1 MAWTPPSDA
10 VEAQASSG
18 TADSMGWTPPSDA
31 VVVQPAAPTGWTPP
45 TDAVAAKPQ
54 PVDTLDAKLAA
65 QEAKR
70 AQFAPGEELKKGV
83 MKAATSDLPSLWEQA
98 GIMKDVGAALTVKQ
112 RMDLFD
118 KIDKGEI
125 TSNDQLRGLDLTTG
139 QARSY
144 LASPPEIREKLKGR
158 LTNELA
164 SRKDFVKASID
175 TIDAYKQ
182 QAKKYAPRVEKASD
196 IGSVADFTNFVA
208 SNVGSGAV
216 QLVPL
221 MLAAATTGGVGLG
234 AIGVGMGTSEAVG
247 NRLEFLQKELAQLPQ
262 DQRADA
268 VIDYL
273 KKTGGTSLAVG
284 VASGALDTVLGP
296 AATLVK
302 QLASKTLKDQTR
314 KEAVKAAIKET
325 PKAIAG
331 EAVTGGAQEA
341 TQIAGKVGV
350 GERDKF
356 ATKETLI
363 DVLNA
368 AAAEAAGSVAGAGVN
383 VGTAALRAKG
393 AQPKGTE
400 ERIDPTMEDIDLKP
414 KAPTTEA
421 RTADLVKKYRDMG
434 MMKDDAEMLA
444 RRTIAEQ
451 DAEAAQIAKTA
462 AEAAAYEQE
471 LKDRELADRESEA
484 AVVNVDVEAA
494 PTLESLTAD
503 LMDQGLPEDEA
514 RVLAQMRLDKE
525 KPIVTQPTQTPST
538 ILSRE
543 APPTLESLTTEFI
556 DQGLTEDEARVQAQ
570 LYLDRSKSAPTE
582 GRQDVARPDTKPSGV
597 STTVPTPATDELSAA
612 DRPEGT
618 ERDGMVPARQDAGV
632 SAAGEGKQ
640 PITVTSEDQARALTD
655 EQLDTLLAEH
665 TFARDDDNEYK
676 LLKAEQARRK
686 QPKPSATVS
695 SKRPIG
701 NESVLINSRVIEAD
715 DDIALEDES
724 RVGAIMVSNIDRVYD
739 GRAGRASAA
748 LKEMTDWADANNK
761 RLVLMPSGNIAGSKD
776 NLVAWYERNG
786 FVQDFDG
793 AMIRNPKPTKTEGTT
808 TDGTATTETVKTEEK
823 EQKAP
828 AAGVAPAKP
837 KRGRPVTLTPEEKA
851 ATEADKKEDRAARGR
866 HKRAVDKAEA
876 SLQKAITPLDE
887 GEFANEAELKEAQ
900 DDQTSERRN
909 AVKELLR
916 VSEESGL
923 KPEGKRA
930 RQILRDAKIPQ
941 TEIDDIKRGLE
952 RAKKALADKTNLLGP
967 MSSAKPR
974 RGAKVVPPDAA
985 FSKFT
990 TGQQAINYIIRKGNV
1005 FQKLLGMRM
1014 RSALKGVEFF
1024 VIEDGDA
1031 LPEQLQTKRNAD
1043 AWERSRALFI
1053 QNFKTGRRV
1062 VYVRGASFGNSQ
1074 GANIVTVL
1082 HELLHAATALKIEQ
1096 AAKFVKAGTNLNTPL
1111 VRAYMDLVNTMRNA
1125 QEEFYNLND
1134 AKAIPPELA
1143 DLLKSTD
1150 LDIIADPNE
1159 FLAYG
1164 MSDEDFQEFLMTA
1177 EGEDQNPSLF
1187 TQFVKAIAKFFGMP
1201 PGFDNAMID
1210 LVIATDAL
1218 LTAKIPKAEKAETG
1232 TESVLSQLKKKS
1244 AKVSAAER
1252 KLLRSKDAQE
1262 VAEDIGI
1269 LTTLRDPQLLADAL
1283 GALWSTANTNKLKA
1297 LLPAIQTS
1305 NLVEWAQNLGIP
1317 ELGRTWRMSQDMS
1330 AMRNKMLSASA
1341 AVVDEWLKIQ
1351 PGIVG
1356 KLRGKKNELTALAD
1370 VMHYSTDQRID
1381 PTKSTK
1387 DPVLNKM
1394 WNALSPQAQKV
1405 YTEVRD
1411 FYQAQYDLYRG
1422 LLDER
1427 IANSSI
1433 PGDINDPD
1441 TPKGQL
1447 MAEIKKAYENGKGMA
1462 PYFPLMRYGNFWVR
1476 VGNGKAKEF
1485 YMFESQVS
1493 RELFIKKRVRQLQDA
1508 GDSRSEAEMRE
1519 DQDLDSGNE
1528 LSGLRKS
1535 SIENSTMLK
1544 NIFELLDVPG
1554 ANQDIDALKD
1564 QIYQLYLTTMPENNF
1579 RRQFIHRKGT
1589 AGFSGDAL
1597 RNFITSSVNMAN
1609 QLSRIKYG
1617 YQMLN
1622 SIDTAQAS
1630 LDGNPDKP
1638 RLEMLVKEM
1647 GKRIEM
1653 DVYPQVDSPFLNTA
1667 ANFLNKSAFLYF
1679 MTSVKTALVQ
1689 LSSLPIFG
1697 VPVLMSRHNPLQ
1709 VAKEMGRFML
1719 VYNQFGIVKDGKL
1732 VMPTIEASKE
1742 INMNA
1747 DERAAIEAMH
1757 DRGIA
1762 EVTLTYDLMDRQD
1775 KPTTKYSSAFNT
1787 GTNLLGALFHHTERL
1802 NREIIFMS
1810 SFRLSRN
1817 EGMSVEDAI
1826 EQAVSDTHTALGN
1839 FTAQNRPRIMRAPT
1853 GRVLLQFKMFPM
1865 FLSTYLLR
1873 NGYRATAGMD
1883 AAAKK
1888 EARIQLIGTLTMSA
1902 YLAGY
1907 VGVPGASMVLG
1918 AIQAFINSMRDED
1931 EEDDPLEKRDLE
1943 FWFRSVYLPNLFGD
1957 VKIGDQKLGEVI
1969 EAGALDSLTG
1979 YDMSSSLSMNNM
1991 WMPEL
1996 KEQKTAQA
2004 TMMDYAMS
2012 LLGPSASLYLKQFP
2026 AAYDDFAAGKTLQ
2039 GFEKLLPA
2047 ALRNPVV
2054 AYRYSKEG
2062 ARTATGA
2069 VLKEADEF
2077 TDGQLVAQALGFRT
2091 EGMAAVQEANFKAE
2105 ALRQKVIQDKG
2116 KVRAR
2121 LDREL
2126 ELGSDEAVD
2135 DAMEKLLK
2143 FNAKNP
2149 QSAIKAD
2156 ELSKQLLARAKQRAM
2171 SDRGF
2176 KVDKDMYPYLAEL
2189 LDLSREK
2196 IDREAA
2202 KPEK

>member
-18 TADSMGWTPPSDA
+18 TTDSMGWTPPSDA
-31 VVVQPAAPTGWTPP
+31 VTAQPAAPSGWAPP
-45 TDAVAAKPQ
+45 ADAVVSAQ
-54 PVDTLDAKLAA
+54 PVDNLEARLAA

-70 AQFAPGEELKKGV
+70 AEFSPLEELKKGV
-83 MKAATSDLPSLWEQA
+83 MKAATSDLPSMWEQA

-144 LASPPEIREKLKGR
+144 LASPPETRAKLKGR
-158 LTNELA
+158 LASELA
-164 SRKDFVKASID
+164 NRKDFVQASID
-175 TIDAYKQ
+175 TINEYKK

-196 IGSVADFTNFVA
+196 IGSVTDFTNFVA

-234 AIGVGMGTSEAVG
+234 VMGVGMGTSEAVG

-273 KKTGGTSLAVG
+273 EKTGGTTLAVG
-284 VASGALDTVLGP
+284 VASGALDTILGP
-296 AATLVK
+296 SAKLVK
-302 QLASKTLKDQTR
+302 QLAAQAIKGQTR
-314 KEAVKAAIKET
+314 KEAAKAAAKEV
-325 PKAIAG
+325 PKTVAG

-341 TQIAGKVGV
+341 TQIAGKVNV

-368 AAAEAAGSVAGAGVN
+368 SAAEAAGSLAGAGAN

-393 AQPKGTE
+393 AQPEETK
-400 ERIDPTMEDIDLKP
+400 ERIEPTAEDLGAEP
-414 KAPTTEA
+414 PAPTAEA
-421 RTADLVKKYRDMG
+421 RTAELTKKYRGMG

-444 RRTIAEQ
+444 RRTVAEQ
-451 DAEAAQIAKTA
+451 DAEAAKAAETVAEEVPAETTA
-462 AEAAAYEQE
+462 ASTEETPTTE
-471 LKDRELADRESEA
+471 PVTET
-484 AVVNVDVEAA
+484 A

-503 LMDQGLPEDEA
+503 LIDQGLPEDEA

-525 KPIVTQPTQTPST
+525 KPIITQPTQAPSAIVT
-538 ILSRE
+538 RE
-543 APPTLESLTTEFI
+543 APPTLESLTTEFV

-570 LYLDRSKSAPTE
+570 LFLDRSKSAPTE
-582 GRQDVARPDTKPSGV
+582 GRQDVARPDTESSGV
-597 STTVPTPATDELSAA
+597 SATVPAPTTDELPAA
-612 DRPEGT
+612 RST
-618 ERDGMVPARQDAGV
+618 EPPQRDGMVSPRQDAGV
-632 SAAGEGKQ
+632 VAEREGKQ
-640 PITVTSEDQARALTD
+640 PSAVAETEAERIKAEDDSNAAYEAKKAKAQSIAKSNASTAFDQVGEYADLDEALDSYRTNMA
-655 EQLDTLLAEH
+655 DTLAEEGL
-665 TFARDDDNEYK
+665 RDDPDY
-676 LLKAEQARRK
+676 
-686 QPKPSATVS
+686 
-695 SKRPIG
+695 
-701 NESVLINSRVIEAD
+701 
-715 DDIALEDES
+715 
-724 RVGAIMVSNIDRVYD
+724 
-739 GRAGRASAA
+739 
-748 LKEMTDWADANNK
+748 
-761 RLVLMPSGNIAGSKD
+761 D
-776 NLVAWYERNG
+776 NLLNAANRA
-786 FVQDFDG
+786 FD
-793 AMIRNPKPTKTEGTT
+793 AEVTKRKGTT
-808 TDGTATTETVKTEEK
+808 TDGTATTETVQTEEK
-823 EQKAP
+823 RQEAP
-828 AAGVAPAKP
+828 AAAGVTPAKP

-851 ATEADKKEDRAARGR
+851 ATEAEKKEDRAARGR

-900 DDQTSERRN
+900 DDQRAERRN
-909 AVKELLR
+909 AVKELLK
-916 VSEESGL
+916 VSEDSGL

-967 MSSAKPR
+967 ASSTERK
-974 RGAKVVPPDAA
+974 GAAVTKADPAFAA
-985 FSKFT
+985 FK
-990 TGQQAINYIIRKGNV
+990 TGAQAIGHIIKTGTRFQKAIAQRLRNFVRDVEFVVLEQDSEVPAQLQQAKY
-1005 FQKLLGMRM
+1005 
-1014 RSALKGVEFF
+1014 
-1024 VIEDGDA
+1024 
-1031 LPEQLQTKRNAD
+1031 AD
-1043 AWERSRALFI
+1043 QWERSRALYI
-1053 QNFKTGRRV
+1053 ENFKTGKRI

-1074 GANIVTVL
+1074 GANNVTVL
-1082 HELLHAATALKIEQ
+1082 HELLHAATVKKIALAQEYINKGI
-1096 AAKFVKAGTNLNTPL
+1096 NLNTPL
-1111 VRAYMDLVNTMRNA
+1111 VRAYQDLLDTMRAA
-1125 QEEFYNLND
+1125 QDRLIEMSDDGEVTE
-1134 AKAIPPELA
+1134 ALA
-1143 DLLKSTD
+1143 DLYESTD
-1150 LDIIADPNE
+1150 GDIVADPRE

-1164 MSDEDFQEFLMTA
+1164 MSDEQFQEFLMTA
-1177 EGEDQNPSLF
+1177 EGTQEDTSFF
-1187 TQFVKAIAKFFGMP
+1187 TRFVDSIRRMFGM
-1201 PGFDNAMID
+1201 DDSDVNALSD
-1210 LVIATDAL
+1210 LIIATDSL
-1218 LTAKIPKAEKAETG
+1218 LTSRVPRSESLPGTG
-1232 TESVLSQLKKKS
+1232 LLSQAKKKS
-1244 AKVSAAER
+1244 AKISAAER
-1252 KLLRSKDAQE
+1252 KLLRSKDAQDTIDD
-1262 VAEDIGI
+1262 VGL
-1269 LTTLRDPQLLADAL
+1269 LTTLRDPKLFVDVL
-1283 GALWSTANTNKLKA
+1283 GALWDTANTVKLKA

-1317 ELGRTWRMSQDMS
+1317 ELGRTWRMGQDMS
-1330 AMRNKMLSASA
+1330 AMRNKMLTASSD
-1341 AVVDEWLKIQ
+1341 VVQEWLKIQ
-1351 PGIVG
+1351 PGVVG

-1394 WNALSPQAQKV
+1394 WSALSPQAQKV
-1405 YTEVRD
+1405 YAEVRD

-1422 LLDER
+1422 LLDAR
-1427 IANSSI
+1427 IAESNI
-1433 PGDINDPD
+1433 PGEINDPD

-1462 PYFPLMRYGNFWVR
+1462 PYFPLMRYGDFWVR
-1476 VGNGKAKEF
+1476 VGSGKAKEF
-1485 YMFESQVS
+1485 YMFESQVA
-1493 RELFIKKRVRQLQDA
+1493 RELFIKKRVRQLQAA
-1508 GDSRSEAEMRE
+1508 GDSRTETEMRE

-1554 ANQDIDALKD
+1554 ANKDIDALKD

-1647 GKRIEM
+1647 GKRVEL
-1653 DVYPQVDSPFLNTA
+1653 DVYPTVDSPFLNNA
-1667 ANFLNKSAFLYF
+1667 ANFANKSAFLYF
-1679 MTSVKTALVQ
+1679 MTSVKTAVVQ

-1697 VPVLMSRHNPLQ
+1697 APVLMSRHNPLQ
-1709 VAKEMGRFML
+1709 VVKEMGRFML
-1719 VYNQFGIVKDGKL
+1719 AYNQFGVVKDGKL

-1775 KPTTKYSSAFNT
+1775 TPTTKYSGAWKT
-1787 GTNLLGALFHHTERL
+1787 TTNLMGALFHHTERL
-1802 NREIIFMS
+1802 NREIMFMS

-1839 FTAQNRPRIMRAPT
+1839 FTAQERPRIMRAPA
-1853 GRVLLQFKMFPM
+1853 GRVLLQFKMFPA
-1865 FLSTYLLR
+1865 FLTTYLLR

-1883 AAAKK
+1883 AATRK
-1888 EARIQLIGTLTMSA
+1888 EARIQLIGTLAMSLT
-1902 YLAGY
+1902 LAGY
-1907 VGVPGASMVLG
+1907 VGVPGASMALG
-1918 AIQAFINSMRDED
+1918 AAQAVINMLRDED

-1943 FWFRSVYLPNLFGD
+1943 FWFRSVYLPNMFGD

-1969 EAGALDSLTG
+1969 EAGGLDSLTG
-1979 YDMSSSLSMNNM
+1979 YDMSNSMSMNNM
-1991 WMPEL
+1991 WFPEL

-2062 ARTATGA
+2062 ARTSTGA
-2069 VLKEADEF
+2069 VLKEANEF
-2077 TDGQLVAQALGFRT
+2077 TDGQLLAQALGFRT
-2091 EGMAAVQEANFKAE
+2091 EGLAAVQEANFKAE
-2105 ALRQKVIQDKG
+2105 AIRQKVVQEKG
-2116 KVRAR
+2116 AVRTR

-2135 DAMEKLLK
+2135 TAMEKLLK

-2149 QSAIKAD
+2149 QSAIKAS
-2156 ELSKQLLARAKQRAM
+2156 ELPKQLLARAKQRAM

-2176 KVDKDMYPYLAEL
+2176 RVDKNMYPYLAEL

-2196 IDREAA
+2196 IEREAA

>member
-10 VEAQASSG
+10 VEAQASSDT
-18 TADSMGWTPPSDA
+18 TASMGWTPPSDA
-31 VVVQPAAPTGWTPP
+31 IVVQPAALTGWTPP
-45 TDAVAAKPQ
+45 ADAVVATTPK

-70 AQFAPGEELKKGV
+70 AQFAPGEELKKGA
-83 MKAATSDLPSLWEQA
+83 MKAATSDLPSMWEQA

-118 KIDKGEI
+118 KIDKGEV
-125 TSNDQLRGLDLTTG
+125 TSMDQLRGLDLTTG
-139 QARSY
+139 QGRMY
-144 LASPPEIREKLKGR
+144 LAAPPETREKLKGR
-158 LTNELA
+158 LTSELA
-164 SRKDFVKASID
+164 NRKEFVKASID
-175 TIDAYKQ
+175 TINAYKEN
-182 QAKKYAPRVEKASD
+182 AKKYAPRVEKASD
-196 IGSVADFTNFVA
+196 IGSVTDFTNFVA

-234 AIGVGMGTSEAVG
+234 AMGVGMGTSEAVG

-268 VIDYL
+268 VINYL
-273 KKTGGTSLAVG
+273 EKTGGTSLAVG
-284 VASGALDTVLGP
+284 VVSGALDTVLGP

-302 QLASKTLKDQTR
+302 QMASKTLKDQTR
-314 KEAVKAAIKET
+314 KEAAKAAVKEV
-325 PKAIAG
+325 PKTIAG

-356 ATKETLI
+356 ATKETLV

-368 AAAEAAGSVAGAGVN
+368 AAAEAAGSLAGAGAN
-383 VGTAALRAKG
+383 VGVAALRAEG
-393 AQPKGTE
+393 AQPE
-400 ERIDPTMEDIDLKP
+400 ETRDRIDPTMGDLDAKP
-414 KAPTTEA
+414 PAPTTEA
-421 RTADLVKKYRDMG
+421 RIAKLVEQYRSKQG
-434 MMKDDAEMLA
+434 LMKDDAEMLA
-444 RRTIAEQ
+444 RRTVAEQ
-451 DAEAAQIAKTA
+451 DAEAAKA
-462 AEAAAYEQE
+462 AEAVVEETPAETTTTPTEETPTTE
-471 LKDRELADRESEA
+471 L
-484 AVVNVDVEAA
+484 VTEAA

-503 LMDQGLPEDEA
+503 LIDQGLPEDEA

-525 KPIVTQPTQTPST
+525 KPIVTQPVQAPSA
-538 ILSRE
+538 IISRE

-570 LYLDRSKSAPTE
+570 LFLDRSKSAPTE
-582 GRQDVARPDTKPSGV
+582 GRQDVARPDAEPSGI
-597 STTVPTPATDELSAA
+597 STAVPAPAADELSTAK
-612 DRPEGT
+612 RPEGT
-618 ERDGMVPARQDAGV
+618 KPDGVVPARQDAGLPTEREGEQPV
-632 SAAGEGKQ
+632 AVEETVERLNALPRAVNAILGETEPAAVAEAERIKEEDERNAAYEAKKAKAQSIAKSNASTAFDQVGEYAD
-640 PITVTSEDQARALTD
+640 IDEALDSYRTNMA
-655 EQLDTLLAEH
+655 DTLAEEGL
-665 TFARDDDNEYK
+665 RDDPDY
-676 LLKAEQARRK
+676 
-686 QPKPSATVS
+686 
-695 SKRPIG
+695 
-701 NESVLINSRVIEAD
+701 
-715 DDIALEDES
+715 
-724 RVGAIMVSNIDRVYD
+724 
-739 GRAGRASAA
+739 
-748 LKEMTDWADANNK
+748 
-761 RLVLMPSGNIAGSKD
+761 D
-776 NLVAWYERNG
+776 NLLNAANRA
-786 FVQDFDG
+786 FD
-793 AMIRNPKPTKTEGTT
+793 AEVNKQRGTT
-808 TDGTATTETVKTEEK
+808 TDGTATTETVQTEEK
-823 EQKAP
+823 GQEAP
-828 AAGVAPAKP
+828 AT
-837 KRGRPVTLTPEEKA
+837 KRGRPITLTPEQKA
-851 ATEADKKEDRAARGR
+851 QRDKERKDDRASRGR
-866 HKRAVDKAEA
+866 HERAVNKAET
-876 SLQKAITPLDE
+876 SLQKALTPLDE
-887 GEFANEAELKEAQ
+887 GEFANDAELKEAQ
-900 DDQTSERRN
+900 DDQRAERRN

-930 RQILRDAKIPQ
+930 RKILKDANIPQ
-941 TEIDDIKRGLE
+941 TEIDDIKRGLS
-952 RAKKALADKTNLLGP
+952 RAKKALSDKTNLLGP
-967 MSSAKPR
+967 VSSTERK
-974 RGAKVVPPDAA
+974 GAAVTKADPAFAA
-985 FSKFT
+985 FK
-990 TGQQAINYIIRKGNV
+990 TGAQAIGHIIKTGTRFQKAVAQRLRNFVRDVEFVVLEKDSEVPAQLQQAKY
-1005 FQKLLGMRM
+1005 
-1014 RSALKGVEFF
+1014 
-1024 VIEDGDA
+1024 
-1031 LPEQLQTKRNAD
+1031 AD
-1043 AWERSRALFI
+1043 QWERSRALYI
-1053 QNFKTGRRV
+1053 ENFKTGKRV

-1074 GANIVTVL
+1074 GANNVTVL
-1082 HELLHAATALKIEQ
+1082 HELLHAATVKKIALAQEYINKGI
-1096 AAKFVKAGTNLNTPL
+1096 NLNTPL
-1111 VRAYMDLVNTMRNA
+1111 VRAYQDLLDTMRAA
-1125 QEEFYNLND
+1125 QDRLIEMSDNGEVTE
-1134 AKAIPPELA
+1134 ALA
-1143 DLLKSTD
+1143 DLYDSTD
-1150 LDIIADPNE
+1150 GDIVADPRE

-1164 MSDEDFQEFLMTA
+1164 MSDEQFQEFLMSA
-1177 EGEDQNPSLF
+1177 EGVQEDTSFF
-1187 TQFVKAIAKFFGMP
+1187 TRFVDSIRRMFGM
-1201 PGFDNAMID
+1201 DDSDINALSD
-1210 LVIATDAL
+1210 LIIATDSL
-1218 LTAKIPKAEKAETG
+1218 LTSRVPRSESLPGTG
-1232 TESVLSQLKKKS
+1232 LLSQVKKKS
-1244 AKVSAAER
+1244 AKISAAER

-1262 VAEDIGI
+1262 ITDDIGI
-1269 LTTLRDPQLLADAL
+1269 LTTLRDPQLFVDTL
-1283 GALWSTANTNKLKA
+1283 GALWSTANVKKLQA
-1297 LLPAIQTS
+1297 LLPSIQTN

-1330 AMRNKMLSASA
+1330 AMRNKMLAASA

-1351 PGIVG
+1351 PGVIG

-1422 LLDER
+1422 LLDAR
-1427 IANSSI
+1427 IAESSI
-1433 PGDINDPD
+1433 PGEIDDPD

-1476 VGNGKAKEF
+1476 VGSGKSKEF
-1485 YMFESQVS
+1485 YMFESQVA
-1493 RELFIKKRVRQLQDA
+1493 RELFIKKRLRQLQDA
-1508 GDSRSEAEMRE
+1508 GDSRTETQMRE

-1719 VYNQFGIVKDGKL
+1719 VYNQFGVVKDGKL

-1787 GTNLLGALFHHTERL
+1787 GTNLLGALFHHTERI

-1839 FTAQNRPRIMRAPT
+1839 FTAQNRPRIMRAPA

-1883 AAAKK
+1883 AATKK

-1969 EAGALDSLTG
+1969 DAGALDSLTG
-1979 YDMSSSLSMNNM
+1979 YDMSSSMSMNNM

-2026 AAYDDFAAGKTLQ
+2026 AAYDDFAAGRTLQ

-2054 AYRYSKEG
+2054 AYRYSQEG
-2062 ARTATGA
+2062 ARTSTGA

-2077 TDGQLVAQALGFRT
+2077 TNGQLVAQALGFRT
-2091 EGMAAVQEANFKAE
+2091 EGLAAVQEANFKAE
-2105 ALRQKVIQDKG
+2105 AIRQKVVQEKG
-2116 KVRAR
+2116 AVRTR

-2126 ELGSDEAVD
+2126 ELGSDEGVD

-2149 QSAIKAD
+2149 QSAIKAN
-2156 ELSKQLLARAKQRAM
+2156 ELPKQLLNRAKQRAM

-2196 IDREAA
+2196 IEREAA
-2202 KPEK
+2202 KPEE

>member
-1 MAWTPPSDA
+1 
-10 VEAQASSG
+10 
-18 TADSMGWTPPSDA
+18 
-31 VVVQPAAPTGWTPP
+31 
-45 TDAVAAKPQ
+45 
-54 PVDTLDAKLAA
+54 
-65 QEAKR
+65 
-70 AQFAPGEELKKGV
+70 
-83 MKAATSDLPSLWEQA
+83 
-98 GIMKDVGAALTVKQ
+98 
-112 RMDLFD
+112 
-118 KIDKGEI
+118 
-125 TSNDQLRGLDLTTG
+125 
-139 QARSY
+139 
-144 LASPPEIREKLKGR
+144 
-158 LTNELA
+158 
-164 SRKDFVKASID
+164 
-175 TIDAYKQ
+175 
-182 QAKKYAPRVEKASD
+182 
-196 IGSVADFTNFVA
+196 
-208 SNVGSGAV
+208 
-216 QLVPL
+216 
-221 MLAAATTGGVGLG
+221 
-234 AIGVGMGTSEAVG
+234 
-247 NRLEFLQKELAQLPQ
+247 
-262 DQRADA
+262 
-268 VIDYL
+268 
-273 KKTGGTSLAVG
+273 
-284 VASGALDTVLGP
+284 
-296 AATLVK
+296 
-302 QLASKTLKDQTR
+302 
-314 KEAVKAAIKET
+314 
-325 PKAIAG
+325 
-331 EAVTGGAQEA
+331 
-341 TQIAGKVGV
+341 
-350 GERDKF
+350 
-356 ATKETLI
+356 
-363 DVLNA
+363 
-368 AAAEAAGSVAGAGVN
+368 
-383 VGTAALRAKG
+383 
-393 AQPKGTE
+393 
-400 ERIDPTMEDIDLKP
+400 
-414 KAPTTEA
+414 
-421 RTADLVKKYRDMG
+421 
-434 MMKDDAEMLA
+434 
-444 RRTIAEQ
+444 
-451 DAEAAQIAKTA
+451 
-462 AEAAAYEQE
+462 
-471 LKDRELADRESEA
+471 
-484 AVVNVDVEAA
+484 
-494 PTLESLTAD
+494 
-503 LMDQGLPEDEA
+503 
-514 RVLAQMRLDKE
+514 
-525 KPIVTQPTQTPST
+525 
-538 ILSRE
+538 
-543 APPTLESLTTEFI
+543 
-556 DQGLTEDEARVQAQ
+556 
-570 LYLDRSKSAPTE
+570 
-582 GRQDVARPDTKPSGV
+582 
-597 STTVPTPATDELSAA
+597 
-612 DRPEGT
+612 
-618 ERDGMVPARQDAGV
+618 
-632 SAAGEGKQ
+632 
-640 PITVTSEDQARALTD
+640 
-655 EQLDTLLAEH
+655 
-665 TFARDDDNEYK
+665 
-676 LLKAEQARRK
+676 
-686 QPKPSATVS
+686 
-695 SKRPIG
+695 
-701 NESVLINSRVIEAD
+701 
-715 DDIALEDES
+715 
-724 RVGAIMVSNIDRVYD
+724 
-739 GRAGRASAA
+739 
-748 LKEMTDWADANNK
+748 
-761 RLVLMPSGNIAGSKD
+761 
-776 NLVAWYERNG
+776 
-786 FVQDFDG
+786 
-793 AMIRNPKPTKTEGTT
+793 
-808 TDGTATTETVKTEEK
+808 
-823 EQKAP
+823 
-828 AAGVAPAKP
+828 
-837 KRGRPVTLTPEEKA
+837 
-851 ATEADKKEDRAARGR
+851 
-866 HKRAVDKAEA
+866 
-876 SLQKAITPLDE
+876 
-887 GEFANEAELKEAQ
+887 
-900 DDQTSERRN
+900 
-909 AVKELLR
+909 
-916 VSEESGL
+916 
-923 KPEGKRA
+923 
-930 RQILRDAKIPQ
+930 
-941 TEIDDIKRGLE
+941 
-952 RAKKALADKTNLLGP
+952 
-967 MSSAKPR
+967 
-974 RGAKVVPPDAA
+974 
-985 FSKFT
+985 
-990 TGQQAINYIIRKGNV
+990 
-1005 FQKLLGMRM
+1005 
-1014 RSALKGVEFF
+1014 
-1024 VIEDGDA
+1024 
-1031 LPEQLQTKRNAD
+1031 
-1043 AWERSRALFI
+1043 
-1053 QNFKTGRRV
+1053 
-1062 VYVRGASFGNSQ
+1062 
-1074 GANIVTVL
+1074 
-1082 HELLHAATALKIEQ
+1082 
-1096 AAKFVKAGTNLNTPL
+1096 
-1111 VRAYMDLVNTMRNA
+1111 
-1125 QEEFYNLND
+1125 
-1134 AKAIPPELA
+1134 
-1143 DLLKSTD
+1143 
-1150 LDIIADPNE
+1150 
-1159 FLAYG
+1159 
-1164 MSDEDFQEFLMTA
+1164 MSDEQFQEFLMSA
-1177 EGEDQNPSLF
+1177 EGVQEDTSFF
-1187 TQFVKAIAKFFGMP
+1187 TRFVDSIRRMFGM
-1201 PGFDNAMID
+1201 DDSDINALSD
-1210 LVIATDAL
+1210 LIIATDSL
-1218 LTAKIPKAEKAETG
+1218 LTSRVPRSESLPGTG
-1232 TESVLSQLKKKS
+1232 LLSQVKKKS
-1244 AKVSAAER
+1244 AKISAAER

-1262 VAEDIGI
+1262 ITDDIGI
-1269 LTTLRDPQLLADAL
+1269 LTTLRDPQLFVDTL
-1283 GALWSTANTNKLKA
+1283 GALWSTANVKKLQA
-1297 LLPAIQTS
+1297 LLPSIQTN

-1330 AMRNKMLSASA
+1330 AMRNKMLAASA

-1351 PGIVG
+1351 PGVIG

-1422 LLDER
+1422 LLDAR
-1427 IANSSI
+1427 IAESSI

-1476 VGNGKAKEF
+1476 VGSGKSKEF
-1485 YMFESQVS
+1485 YMFESQVA

-1508 GDSRSEAEMRE
+1508 GDSRTETQMRE

-1719 VYNQFGIVKDGKL
+1719 VYNQFGVVKDGKL

-1839 FTAQNRPRIMRAPT
+1839 FTAQNRPRIMRAPA

-1883 AAAKK
+1883 AATKK

-1969 EAGALDSLTG
+1969 DAGALDSLTG

-2026 AAYDDFAAGKTLQ
+2026 AAYDDFAAGRTLQ

-2054 AYRYSKEG
+2054 AYRYSQEG
-2062 ARTATGA
+2062 ARTSTGA

-2077 TDGQLVAQALGFRT
+2077 TNGQLVAQALGFRT
-2091 EGMAAVQEANFKAE
+2091 EGLAAVQEANFKAE
-2105 ALRQKVIQDKG
+2105 AIRQKVVQEKG
-2116 KVRAR
+2116 AVRTR

-2126 ELGSDEAVD
+2126 ELGSDEGVD

-2149 QSAIKAD
+2149 QSAIKAN
-2156 ELSKQLLARAKQRAM
+2156 ELPKQLLNRAKQRAM

-2196 IDREAA
+2196 LEREAA
-2202 KPEK
+2202 KPEE

>member
-1 MAWTPPSDA
+1 MAGRDFGADLFSTTEPS
-10 VEAQASSG
+10 
-18 TADSMGWTPPSDA
+18 TA
-31 VVVQPAAPTGWTPP
+31 PATAGQDFGADLFGKPAPTATPTTSTAGQDFGFALFGAP
-45 TDAVAAKPQ
+45 SVASTPQ
-54 PVDTLDAKLAA
+54 TPPVDTLDARLAA

-70 AQFAPGEELKKGV
+70 AQFAPGEELKKGAI
-83 MKAATSDLPSLWEQA
+83 KAAISDLPSLWEQA

-118 KIDKGEI
+118 KIDRGEI

-144 LASPPEIREKLKGR
+144 LASPPETRAKLKGR

-164 SRKDFVKASID
+164 NRKDFVKASID
-175 TIDAYKQ
+175 TINAYKEN
-182 QAKKYAPRVEKASD
+182 AKKYAPRVEKASD

-208 SNVGSGAV
+208 NNIGSGFV
-216 QLVPL
+216 QFVPL
-221 MLAAATTGGVGLG
+221 MLTAATTGGVGLG
-234 AIGVGMGTSEAVG
+234 TMAVGMGTSEAVG
-247 NRLEFLQKELAQLPQ
+247 NRLEFLEKELAQLPQ

-268 VIDYL
+268 VINYL
-273 KKTGGTSLAVG
+273 EKTGGTSLAVG
-284 VASGALDTVLGP
+284 VVAGALDTVLGP

-302 QLASKTLKDQTR
+302 QMASKTLKDQTR
-314 KEAVKAAIKET
+314 KEAVKAALKET
-325 PKAIAG
+325 PKTIGG
-331 EAVTGGAQEA
+331 EGLTGGLQESV
-341 TQIAGKVGV
+341 QIAGKVGV
-350 GERDKF
+350 DELDKF
-356 ATKETLI
+356 FTKETLV

-368 AAAEAAGSVAGAGVN
+368 AAAEAAGSIGPAGVN
-383 VGTAALRAKG
+383 VGVAALRAEG
-393 AQPKGTE
+393 AQPEVTQ
-400 ERIDPTMEDIDLKP
+400 ERIDPTMGDLDAVP
-414 KAPTTEA
+414 PAPTTEA
-421 RTADLVKKYRDMG
+421 RTAELVQKYRGMG

-444 RRTIAEQ
+444 RRTVAEQ
-451 DAEAAQIAKTA
+451 DAEAARA
-462 AEAAAYEQE
+462 AEAETAVDEVPAETTATPTE
-471 LKDRELADRESEA
+471 ETPTAEFVTEA
-484 AVVNVDVEAA
+484 E

-503 LMDQGLPEDEA
+503 LIDQGLPEDEA

-525 KPIVTQPTQTPST
+525 KPIITQPVQAPSA
-538 ILSRE
+538 IVSRE
-543 APPTLESLTTEFI
+543 AAPTLESLTTEFI
-556 DQGLTEDEARVQAQ
+556 DQGLTENEARVQAQ
-570 LYLDRSKSAPTE
+570 LFLDRSKSAPTE
-582 GRQDVARPDTKPSGV
+582 GRQDVARPDTEPSGV
-597 STTVPTPATDELSAA
+597 STTVPAPAA
-612 DRPEGT
+612 DDLSTAERPKGV
-618 ERDGMVPARQDAGV
+618 ERDGVVPARQDVGLPAER
-632 SAAGEGKQ
+632 EGKQ
-640 PITVTSEDQARALTD
+640 PIAVTPVGTKSQLKDGSTVDITPEASPTAFTNLVRMQHGEPISLVATNAAGEEVGRLTYMPDGGPVDVFVEPSARRQGVGTALYDALESAGGKLPAEDSGVIISDEARAVR
-655 EQLDTLLAEH
+655 E
-665 TFARDDDNEYK
+665 
-676 LLKAEQARRK
+676 
-686 QPKPSATVS
+686 
-695 SKRPIG
+695 KR
-701 NESVLINSRVIEAD
+701 
-715 DDIALEDES
+715 
-724 RVGAIMVSNIDRVYD
+724 
-739 GRAGRASAA
+739 AA
-748 LKEMTDWADANNK
+748 AKVT
-761 RLVLMPSGNIAGSKD
+761 
-776 NLVAWYERNG
+776 
-786 FVQDFDG
+786 
-793 AMIRNPKPTKTEGTT
+793 KPTETEGTT
-808 TDGTATTETVKTEEK
+808 TDGTATTETVQTET
-823 EQKAP
+823 QKQEAP
-828 AAGVAPAKP
+828 AT
-837 KRGRPVTLTPEEKA
+837 KRGRPITLTPEQKA
-851 ATEADKKEDRAARGR
+851 QRDKERKDDRASRGR
-866 HKRAVDKAEA
+866 HERAVNKAEA
-876 SLQKAITPLDE
+876 SLQKALAPLDE
-887 GEFANEAELKEAQ
+887 GEFANDAELKEAQ
-900 DDQTSERRN
+900 DDQRAERRN
-909 AVKELLR
+909 AVKELLK
-916 VSEESGL
+916 VSEDSGL

-941 TEIDDIKRGLE
+941 TEIDDIKRGLA
-952 RAKKALADKTNLLGP
+952 RAKKALSDKTNLLGP
-967 MSSAKPR
+967 VSSTERK
-974 RGAKVVPPDAA
+974 GAAVTKADPAFAA
-985 FSKFT
+985 FK
-990 TGQQAINYIIRKGNV
+990 TGAQAIAHIVKTGTR
-1005 FQKLLGMRM
+1005 FQKAVAQRLRNFV
-1014 RSALKGVEFF
+1014 RDVEF
-1024 VIEDGDA
+1024 VVLEQDSEA
-1031 LPEQLQTKRNAD
+1031 PAQLQQDKYAPQ
-1043 AWERSRALFI
+1043 WERSRALYI
-1053 QNFKTGRRV
+1053 ENFKTGKRV

-1074 GANIVTVL
+1074 GANNVTVL
-1082 HELLHAATALKIEQ
+1082 HELLHAATVKKIALAQEYINKGI
-1096 AAKFVKAGTNLNTPL
+1096 NLNTPL
-1111 VRAYMDLVNTMRNA
+1111 VRAYQDLLDTMRAA
-1125 QEEFYNLND
+1125 QDRLIEMSDNGEVTD
-1134 AKAIPPELA
+1134 ALA
-1143 DLLKSTD
+1143 DLYESTD
-1150 LDIIADPNE
+1150 GDIVADPRE

-1164 MSDEDFQEFLMTA
+1164 MSDAQFQEFLMSA
-1177 EGEDQNPSLF
+1177 EGVQEDTSFF
-1187 TQFVKAIAKFFGMP
+1187 TRFVDSIRRMFGM
-1201 PGFDNAMID
+1201 DDSDVNALSD
-1210 LVIATDAL
+1210 LIIATDSL
-1218 LTAKIPKAEKAETG
+1218 LTSRVPRSESLPGTG
-1232 TESVLSQLKKKS
+1232 LLSQVKKKS
-1244 AKVSAAER
+1244 AKISAAER
-1252 KLLRSKDAQE
+1252 KLLRSKDAQDTIDD
-1262 VAEDIGI
+1262 VGL
-1269 LTTLRDPQLLADAL
+1269 LTTLRDPKLFVDTL
-1283 GALWSTANTNKLKA
+1283 GALWATANTVKLKA

-1305 NLVEWAQNLGIP
+1305 NLVEWAENLGIP

-1330 AMRNKMLSASA
+1330 AMRNKMLTASA

-1405 YTEVRD
+1405 YAEVRD
-1411 FYQAQYDLYRG
+1411 QYQAYYDLYRG

-1427 IANSSI
+1427 IANSTL
-1433 PGDINDPD
+1433 PGEVDDPD

-1476 VGNGKAKEF
+1476 VGSGKAKEF
-1485 YMFESQVS
+1485 YMFEDQVA
-1493 RELFIKKRVRQLQDA
+1493 RELFIKKRVRQLQAA
-1508 GDSRSEAEMRE
+1508 GDSRTEAQMRE

-1653 DVYPQVDSPFLNTA
+1653 DVYPQVDSPFLNNA
-1667 ANFLNKSAFLYF
+1667 ANFANKSAFLYF
-1679 MTSVKTALVQ
+1679 MTSAKTALVQ

-1697 VPVLMSRHNPLQ
+1697 APVLMSRHNPLQ
-1709 VAKEMGRFML
+1709 VVKEMSRFML
-1719 VYNQFGIVKDGKL
+1719 IYNQFGVVKDGKL

-1775 KPTTKYSSAFNT
+1775 TPTTKYSGAWKT
-1787 GTNLLGALFHHTERL
+1787 TTNLMGALFHHTERI
-1802 NREIIFMS
+1802 NREIMFMS

-1839 FTAQNRPRIMRAPT
+1839 FTAQNRPRVMRAPA
-1853 GRVLLQFKMFPM
+1853 GRVVLQFKMFPA
-1865 FLSTYLLR
+1865 FLTTYLLR

-1883 AAAKK
+1883 AATRK
-1888 EARIQLIGTLTMSA
+1888 EARIQLIGTLAMSLT
-1902 YLAGY
+1902 LAGY
-1907 VGVPGASMVLG
+1907 VGVPGASMALG
-1918 AIQAFINSMRDED
+1918 AAQALINAMRDED

-1943 FWFRSVYLPNLFGD
+1943 FWFRSVYLPNMFGD

-1969 EAGALDSLTG
+1969 DAGGLDSLTG
-1979 YDMSSSLSMNNM
+1979 YDMSNSMSMNNM
-1991 WMPEL
+1991 WFPEL

-2026 AAYDDFAAGKTLQ
+2026 AAYDDFASGKTLQ

-2047 ALRNPVV
+2047 MFRQPVT
-2054 AYRYSKEG
+2054 AYRYSQEG
-2062 ARTATGA
+2062 ARTSTGA

-2077 TDGQLVAQALGFRT
+2077 TQGQLLAQALGFRT
-2091 EGMAAVQEANFKAE
+2091 EGLAAVQEANFKAE
-2105 ALRQKVIQDKG
+2105 AIRQKVVQEKG
-2116 KVRAR
+2116 KVRTR

-2126 ELGSDEAVD
+2126 ELGSDEGVD

-2149 QSAIKAD
+2149 QSAIKAS
-2156 ELSKQLLARAKQRAM
+2156 ELPKQLLERAKQRAM

-2176 KVDKDMYPYLAEL
+2176 RVDKDMYPYLAEL

-2196 IDREAA
+2196 IEREAA

>member
-1 MAWTPPSDA
+1 MAGRDFGADLFSTAEPSTAPATAGQDFGADLFGKPAPTTATAGQNFGADLFGTPP
-10 VEAQASSG
+10 
-18 TADSMGWTPPSDA
+18 
-31 VVVQPAAPTGWTPP
+31 
-45 TDAVAAKPQ
+45 AVAPA
-54 PVDTLDAKLAA
+54 DTLDARLAA

-70 AQFAPGEELKKGV
+70 AQFAPGEELKKGAI
-83 MKAATSDLPSLWEQA
+83 KAATSDLPSMWEQA

-125 TSNDQLRGLDLTTG
+125 TSMDQLRGLDLTTG

-144 LASPPEIREKLKGR
+144 LASPPETRAKLKGR

-175 TIDAYKQ
+175 TINEYKK
-182 QAKKYAPRVEKASD
+182 QAKQYAPRVEKASD

-208 SNVGSGAV
+208 GNVGSGAV

-234 AIGVGMGTSEAVG
+234 AMGVGMGTSEAVG

-268 VIDYL
+268 VIKYL
-273 KKTGGTSLAVG
+273 EKTGGTSLAVG
-284 VASGALDTVLGP
+284 LVSGALDTVLGP

-302 QLASKTLKDQTR
+302 QMAAQTIKGQTR
-314 KEAVKAAIKET
+314 KEAAKAAAKEV
-325 PKAIAG
+325 PKTIAG

-356 ATKETLI
+356 ATKETLV

-368 AAAEAAGSVAGAGVN
+368 AAAEAAGSLAGAGAN
-383 VGTAALRAKG
+383 VGVAALRAKG
-393 AQPKGTE
+393 AQPEETG
-400 ERIDPTMEDIDLKP
+400 ERIDPTMGDLDATP
-414 KAPTTEA
+414 PAPTTEA
-421 RTADLVKKYRDMG
+421 RTAELTKKYRGMG

-444 RRTIAEQ
+444 RRTVAEQ
-451 DAEAAQIAKTA
+451 DAEAAKA
-462 AEAAAYEQE
+462 AEAVVEETPAETTTTPTEETPTTE
-471 LKDRELADRESEA
+471 L
-484 AVVNVDVEAA
+484 VTEAA

-503 LMDQGLPEDEA
+503 LIDQGLPEDEA

-525 KPIVTQPTQTPST
+525 KPIVTQPVQAPSA
-538 ILSRE
+538 IISRE

-570 LYLDRSKSAPTE
+570 LFLDRSKSAPTE
-582 GRQDVARPDTKPSGV
+582 GRQDVARPDAEPSGI
-597 STTVPTPATDELSAA
+597 STAVPAPAADELSTAK
-612 DRPEGT
+612 RPEGT
-618 ERDGMVPARQDAGV
+618 KPDGVVPARQDAGLPTEREGEQSV
-632 SAAGEGKQ
+632 AVEETVERLNALPRAVNAILGKTEPAA
-640 PITVTSEDQARALTD
+640 VTEDKTGR
-655 EQLDTLLAEH
+655 
-665 TFARDDDNEYK
+665 RD
-676 LLKAEQARRK
+676 
-686 QPKPSATVS
+686 
-695 SKRPIG
+695 RPTG
-701 NESVLINSRVIEAD
+701 NESVLINAREIKED

-724 RVGAIMVSNIDRVYD
+724 RVGAIMISTIDKVRE
-739 GRAGRASAA
+739 GKPGRASAA

-761 RLVLMPSGNIAGSKD
+761 RLVLMPSGSIAGSKD

-793 AMIRNPKPTKTEGTT
+793 AMVRNPKPTETEGTT
-808 TDGTATTETVKTEEK
+808 TDGTATTETVQTEEK
-823 EQKAP
+823 RQEAP
-828 AAGVAPAKP
+828 AT
-837 KRGRPVTLTPEEKA
+837 KRGRPITLTPEQKAQREK
-851 ATEADKKEDRAARGR
+851 DRKDDRASRGR
-866 HKRAVDKAEA
+866 HERAVNKAEA
-876 SLQKAITPLDE
+876 SLQKALTPLDE
-887 GEFANEAELKEAQ
+887 GEFANDAELKEAQ
-900 DDQTSERRN
+900 DDQRAERRN

-930 RQILRDAKIPQ
+930 RKILKDANIPQ
-941 TEIDDIKRGLE
+941 TEIDDIKRGLS
-952 RAKKALADKTNLLGP
+952 RAKKALSDKTNLLGP
-967 MSSAKPR
+967 VSSTERK
-974 RGAKVVPPDAA
+974 GAAVTKADPAFAA
-985 FSKFT
+985 FK
-990 TGQQAINYIIRKGNV
+990 TGAQAISHIIKTGTR
-1005 FQKLLGMRM
+1005 FQKAIAQRLRNFV
-1014 RSALKGVEFF
+1014 RDVEF
-1024 VIEDGDA
+1024 VVLEKDSEVPA
-1031 LPEQLQTKRNAD
+1031 QLQQDKYAD
-1043 AWERSRALFI
+1043 QWERSRALYI
-1053 QNFKTGRRV
+1053 ENFKTGKRV

-1074 GANIVTVL
+1074 GANNVTVL
-1082 HELLHAATALKIEQ
+1082 HELLHAATVKKIALAQEYINKGI
-1096 AAKFVKAGTNLNTPL
+1096 NLNTPL
-1111 VRAYMDLVNTMRNA
+1111 VRAYQDLLDTMRAA
-1125 QEEFYNLND
+1125 QDRLIEMSDNGEVTE
-1134 AKAIPPELA
+1134 ALA
-1143 DLLKSTD
+1143 DLYDSTD
-1150 LDIIADPNE
+1150 GDIVADPRE

-1164 MSDEDFQEFLMTA
+1164 MSDEQFQEFLMSA
-1177 EGEDQNPSLF
+1177 EGVQEDTSFF
-1187 TQFVKAIAKFFGMP
+1187 TRFVDSIRRMFGM
-1201 PGFDNAMID
+1201 DDSDINALSD
-1210 LVIATDAL
+1210 LIIATDSL
-1218 LTAKIPKAEKAETG
+1218 LTSRVPRSESLPGTG
-1232 TESVLSQLKKKS
+1232 LLSQVKKKS
-1244 AKVSAAER
+1244 AKISAAER

-1262 VAEDIGI
+1262 ITDDIGI
-1269 LTTLRDPQLLADAL
+1269 LTTLRDPQLFVDTL
-1283 GALWSTANTNKLKA
+1283 GALWSTANVKKLQA
-1297 LLPAIQTS
+1297 LLPSIQTN

-1330 AMRNKMLSASA
+1330 AMRNKMLAASA

-1351 PGIVG
+1351 PGVIG

-1422 LLDER
+1422 LLDAR
-1427 IANSSI
+1427 IAESSI

-1476 VGNGKAKEF
+1476 VGSGKSKEF
-1485 YMFESQVS
+1485 YMFESQVA

-1508 GDSRSEAEMRE
+1508 GDSRTETQMRE

-1719 VYNQFGIVKDGKL
+1719 VYNQFGVVKDGKL

-1839 FTAQNRPRIMRAPT
+1839 FTAQNRPRIMRAPA

-1883 AAAKK
+1883 AATKK

-1969 EAGALDSLTG
+1969 DAGALDSLTG

-2026 AAYDDFAAGKTLQ
+2026 AAYDDFAAGRTLQ

-2054 AYRYSKEG
+2054 AYRYSQEG
-2062 ARTATGA
+2062 ARTSTGA

-2077 TDGQLVAQALGFRT
+2077 TNGQLVAQALGFRT
-2091 EGMAAVQEANFKAE
+2091 EGLAAVQEANFKAE
-2105 ALRQKVIQDKG
+2105 AIRQKVVQEKG
-2116 KVRAR
+2116 AVRTR

-2126 ELGSDEAVD
+2126 ELGSDEGVD

-2149 QSAIKAD
+2149 QSAIKAN
-2156 ELSKQLLARAKQRAM
+2156 ELPKQLLNRAKQRAM

-2196 IDREAA
+2196 LEREAA
-2202 KPEK
+2202 KPEE

>member
-1 MAWTPPSDA
+1 
-10 VEAQASSG
+10 
-18 TADSMGWTPPSDA
+18 
-31 VVVQPAAPTGWTPP
+31 
-45 TDAVAAKPQ
+45 
-54 PVDTLDAKLAA
+54 
-65 QEAKR
+65 
-70 AQFAPGEELKKGV
+70 
-83 MKAATSDLPSLWEQA
+83 
-98 GIMKDVGAALTVKQ
+98 
-112 RMDLFD
+112 MDLFD

-125 TSNDQLRGLDLTTG
+125 TSMDQLRGLDLTTG
-139 QARSY
+139 QGRMY
-144 LASPPEIREKLKGR
+144 LAAPPETREKLKGR
-158 LTNELA
+158 LTSELA
-164 SRKDFVKASID
+164 NRKEFVKASID
-175 TIDAYKQ
+175 TINAYKEN
-182 QAKKYAPRVEKASD
+182 AKKYAPRVEKASD
-196 IGSVADFTNFVA
+196 IGSVTDFTNFVA

-234 AIGVGMGTSEAVG
+234 AMGVGMGTSEAVG

-268 VIDYL
+268 VINYL
-273 KKTGGTSLAVG
+273 EKTGGTSLAVG
-284 VASGALDTVLGP
+284 VVSGALDTVLGP

-302 QLASKTLKDQTR
+302 QMASKTLKDQTR
-314 KEAVKAAIKET
+314 KEAAKAAVKEV
-325 PKAIAG
+325 PKTIAG

-356 ATKETLI
+356 ATKETLV

-368 AAAEAAGSVAGAGVN
+368 AAAEAAGSLAGAGAN
-383 VGTAALRAKG
+383 VGVAALRAEG
-393 AQPKGTE
+393 AQPE
-400 ERIDPTMEDIDLKP
+400 ETRDRIDPTMGDLDAKP
-414 KAPTTEA
+414 PAPTTEA
-421 RTADLVKKYRDMG
+421 RTAELAKKYRGMG

-444 RRTIAEQ
+444 RRTVAEQ
-451 DAEAAQIAKTA
+451 DAEAAKVAK
-462 AEAAAYEQE
+462 AEADAAAYEKE
-471 LKDRELADRESEA
+471 LKDRELADREAEA
-484 AVVNVDVEAA
+484 AVADVEAA

-503 LMDQGLPEDEA
+503 LIDQGLPEDEA

-525 KPIVTQPTQTPST
+525 KPIVTQPVQAPSA
-538 ILSRE
+538 IISRE

-570 LYLDRSKSAPTE
+570 LFLDRSKSAPTQ

-597 STTVPTPATDELSAA
+597 STTVPTPAADKLSTA
-612 DRPEGT
+612 RST
-618 ERDGMVPARQDAGV
+618 EPPQPDGVVSTRQDAGLP
-632 SAAGEGKQ
+632 AEGKGKQ
-640 PITVTSEDQARALTD
+640 PITVTTEDQARALTED
-655 EQLDTLLAEH
+655 QLDLLLVEH

-686 QPKPSATVS
+686 QPKTPQELLEAATDT
-695 SKRPIG
+695 
-701 NESVLINSRVIEAD
+701 E
-715 DDIALEDES
+715 LEQ
-724 RVGAIMVSNIDRVYD
+724 
-739 GRAGRASAA
+739 A
-748 LKEMTDWADANNK
+748 LKEVGSPVSFLPPATIQAEIDKRKTKAKNADRPEVTEQRA
-761 RLVLMPSGNIAGSKD
+761 VLDRVLPKQIGGMELESVTPYSGNWYVKYKKTNASGMVSSSGAPIDADMLVGKPD
-776 NLVAWYERNG
+776 DEIRALVAERLAKNG
-786 FVQDFDG
+786 
-793 AMIRNPKPTKTEGTT
+793 IKETPTETEGTT
-808 TDGTATTETVKTEEK
+808 TDGTATTETVQTEEK
-823 EQKAP
+823 RQEAP
-828 AAGVAPAKP
+828 AT
-837 KRGRPVTLTPEEKA
+837 KRGRPITLTPEQKA
-851 ATEADKKEDRAARGR
+851 QRDKERKDDRASRGR
-866 HKRAVDKAEA
+866 HERAVNKAEA
-876 SLQKAITPLDE
+876 SLQKALTPLDE
-887 GEFANEAELKEAQ
+887 GEFANDAELKEAQ
-900 DDQTSERRN
+900 DDQRAERRN

-930 RQILRDAKIPQ
+930 RKILKDANIPQ
-941 TEIDDIKRGLE
+941 TEIDDIKRGLS
-952 RAKKALADKTNLLGP
+952 RAKKALSDKTNLLGP
-967 MSSAKPR
+967 VSSTERK
-974 RGAKVVPPDAA
+974 GAAVTKADPAFAA
-985 FSKFT
+985 FK
-990 TGQQAINYIIRKGNV
+990 TGAQAINHIVKTGTR
-1005 FQKLLGMRM
+1005 FQKAIAKRLRGFVRD
-1014 RSALKGVEFF
+1014 VEF
-1024 VIEDGDA
+1024 VVLEQDSEIPA
-1031 LPEQLQTKRNAD
+1031 QLQQAKYAD
-1043 AWERSRALFI
+1043 QWERSRALYI
-1053 QNFKTGRRV
+1053 ENFKTGKRV

-1074 GANIVTVL
+1074 GANNVTVL
-1082 HELLHAATALKIEQ
+1082 HELLHAATVKKIALAQEYINKGI
-1096 AAKFVKAGTNLNTPL
+1096 NLNTPL
-1111 VRAYMDLVNTMRNA
+1111 VRAYQDLLDTMRAA
-1125 QEEFYNLND
+1125 QDRLIEMSDNGEVTE
-1134 AKAIPPELA
+1134 ALA
-1143 DLLKSTD
+1143 DLYDSTD
-1150 LDIIADPNE
+1150 GDIVADPRE

-1164 MSDEDFQEFLMTA
+1164 MSDEQFQEFLMSA
-1177 EGEDQNPSLF
+1177 EGVQEDTSFF
-1187 TQFVKAIAKFFGMP
+1187 TRFVDSIRRMFGM
-1201 PGFDNAMID
+1201 DDSDINALSD
-1210 LVIATDAL
+1210 LIIATDSL
-1218 LTAKIPKAEKAETG
+1218 LTSRVPRSESLPGTG
-1232 TESVLSQLKKKS
+1232 LLSQVKKKS
-1244 AKVSAAER
+1244 AKISAAER

-1262 VAEDIGI
+1262 ITDDIGI
-1269 LTTLRDPQLLADAL
+1269 LTTLRDPQLFVDTL
-1283 GALWSTANTNKLKA
+1283 GALWSTANVKKLQA
-1297 LLPAIQTS
+1297 LLPSIQTN

-1330 AMRNKMLSASA
+1330 AMRNKMLAASA

-1351 PGIVG
+1351 PGVIG

-1422 LLDER
+1422 LLDAR
-1427 IANSSI
+1427 IAESSI

-1462 PYFPLMRYGNFWVR
+1462 PYFPLMRYGDFWVR
-1476 VGNGKAKEF
+1476 VGSGKSKEF
-1485 YMFESQVS
+1485 YMFESQVA

-1508 GDSRSEAEMRE
+1508 GDSRTETQMRE

-1697 VPVLMSRHNPLQ
+1697 APVLMSRHNPLQ

-1719 VYNQFGIVKDGKL
+1719 VYNQFGVVKDGKL

-1787 GTNLLGALFHHTERL
+1787 GTNLLGALFHHTERI

-1839 FTAQNRPRIMRAPT
+1839 FTAQNRPRIMRAPA

-1883 AAAKK
+1883 AATKK

-1969 EAGALDSLTG
+1969 DAGALDSLTG

-2026 AAYDDFAAGKTLQ
+2026 AAYDDFAAGRTLQ

-2054 AYRYSKEG
+2054 AYRYSQEG
-2062 ARTATGA
+2062 ARTSTGD
-2069 VLKEADEF
+2069 VLKGADEF
-2077 TDGQLVAQALGFRT
+2077 TNGQLVAQALGFRT
-2091 EGMAAVQEANFKAE
+2091 EGLAAVQEANFKAE
-2105 ALRQKVIQDKG
+2105 AIRQKVVQEKG
-2116 KVRAR
+2116 AVRTR

-2126 ELGSDEAVD
+2126 ELGSDEGVD

-2149 QSAIKAD
+2149 QSAIKAN
-2156 ELSKQLLARAKQRAM
+2156 ELPKQLLNRAKQRAM

-2196 IDREAA
+2196 LEREAA
-2202 KPEK
+2202 KPEE

>member
-1 MAWTPPSDA
+1 MAGRDFGADLFSTAEPSTAPATAGQDFGADLFGKPAPTATPTTSTAGQDFGSALFGTPP
-10 VEAQASSG
+10 
-18 TADSMGWTPPSDA
+18 
-31 VVVQPAAPTGWTPP
+31 VVP
-45 TDAVAAKPQ
+45 
-54 PVDTLDAKLAA
+54 DTLDARLAA

-70 AQFAPGEELKKGV
+70 AQFAPGEELKKGAI
-83 MKAATSDLPSLWEQA
+83 KAATADLPSMWEQA

-125 TSNDQLRGLDLTTG
+125 TSMDQLRGLDLTTG
-139 QARSY
+139 QGRMY
-144 LASPPEIREKLKGR
+144 LAAPPETREKLKGR
-158 LTNELA
+158 LTSELA
-164 SRKDFVKASID
+164 NRKEFVKASID
-175 TIDAYKQ
+175 TINEYKK
-182 QAKKYAPRVEKASD
+182 QAKQYAPRVEKASD

-208 SNVGSGAV
+208 GNVGSGAV

-234 AIGVGMGTSEAVG
+234 AMGVGMGTSEAVG
-247 NRLEFLQKELAQLPQ
+247 NRLQFLEKELAQLPQ

-268 VIDYL
+268 VIKYL
-273 KKTGGTSLAVG
+273 EKTGGTSLAVG
-284 VASGALDTVLGP
+284 VVSGALDTVLGP

-302 QLASKTLKDQTR
+302 QMAAQTIKGQTR
-314 KEAVKAAIKET
+314 KEAAKAAVKEV
-325 PKAIAG
+325 PKTIAG

-356 ATKETLI
+356 ATKETLV

-368 AAAEAAGSVAGAGVN
+368 AAAEAAGSLAGAGAN
-383 VGTAALRAKG
+383 VGIAALRAEG
-393 AQPKGTE
+393 AQPE
-400 ERIDPTMEDIDLKP
+400 ETAPIEPTMGDWEVETEK
-414 KAPTTEA
+414 PTTET
-421 RTADLVKKYRDMG
+421 RTAELTKKYRGMG

-444 RRTIAEQ
+444 RRTVAEQ
-451 DAEAAQIAKTA
+451 DAEAAKETDAAKE
-462 AEAAAYEQE
+462 AEAALQKALDYEKE
-471 LKDRELADRESEA
+471 LEGRELADREAEA
-484 AVVNVDVEAA
+484 AVADVEAA
-494 PTLESLTAD
+494 PTLESLIAD
-503 LMDQGLPEDEA
+503 LIDQGLPEDEA

-525 KPIVTQPTQTPST
+525 KPIVTQPVQAPSA
-538 ILSRE
+538 IISRE

-570 LYLDRSKSAPTE
+570 LFLDRSKSAPTE
-582 GRQDVARPDTKPSGV
+582 GRQDVARPDAEPSGI
-597 STTVPTPATDELSAA
+597 STAVPAPAADELPTAK
-612 DRPEGT
+612 RPEGAKP
-618 ERDGMVPARQDAGV
+618 DGVVPARQDVG
-632 SAAGEGKQ
+632 
-640 PITVTSEDQARALTD
+640 
-655 EQLDTLLAEH
+655 LLAEG
-665 TFARDDDNEYK
+665 EG
-676 LLKAEQARRK
+676 EQ
-686 QPKPSATVS
+686 PSAVEETVERLNALPRAVNAILG
-695 SKRPIG
+695 KTEPAAVTEDKTGRRDRPTG
-701 NESVLINSRVIEAD
+701 NESVLINAREIKED

-724 RVGAIMVSNIDRVYD
+724 RVGAIMISTIDKVRD
-739 GRAGRASAA
+739 GKPGRASAA

-761 RLVLMPSGNIAGSKD
+761 RLVLMPSGSIAGSKD

-793 AMIRNPKPTKTEGTT
+793 AMVRNPKPTETEGTT
-808 TDGTATTETVKTEEK
+808 TDGTATTETVQTEEK
-823 EQKAP
+823 RQEAP
-828 AAGVAPAKP
+828 AT
-837 KRGRPVTLTPEEKA
+837 KRGRPITLTPEQKA
-851 ATEADKKEDRAARGR
+851 QRDKERKDDRASRGR
-866 HKRAVDKAEA
+866 HERAVNKAEA
-876 SLQKAITPLDE
+876 SLQKALTPLDE
-887 GEFANEAELKEAQ
+887 GEFANDAELKEAQ
-900 DDQTSERRN
+900 DDQRAERRN

-930 RQILRDAKIPQ
+930 RKILKDANIPQ
-941 TEIDDIKRGLE
+941 TEIDDIKRGLA
-952 RAKKALADKTNLLGP
+952 RAKKALSDKTNLLGP
-967 MSSAKPR
+967 VSSTERK
-974 RGAKVVPPDAA
+974 GAAVTKADPAFAA
-985 FSKFT
+985 FK
-990 TGQQAINYIIRKGNV
+990 TGAQAIGHIIKTGTRFQKAVAQRLRNFVRDVEFVVLEKDSEVPAQLQQAKY
-1005 FQKLLGMRM
+1005 
-1014 RSALKGVEFF
+1014 
-1024 VIEDGDA
+1024 
-1031 LPEQLQTKRNAD
+1031 AD
-1043 AWERSRALFI
+1043 QWERSRALYI
-1053 QNFKTGRRV
+1053 ENFKTGKRV

-1074 GANIVTVL
+1074 GANNVTVL
-1082 HELLHAATALKIEQ
+1082 HELLHAATVKKIALAQEYINKGI
-1096 AAKFVKAGTNLNTPL
+1096 NLNTPL
-1111 VRAYMDLVNTMRNA
+1111 VRAYQDLLDTMRAA
-1125 QEEFYNLND
+1125 QDRLIEMSDNGEVTE
-1134 AKAIPPELA
+1134 ALA
-1143 DLLKSTD
+1143 DLYDSTD
-1150 LDIIADPNE
+1150 GDIVADPRE

-1164 MSDEDFQEFLMTA
+1164 MSDEQFQEFLMSA
-1177 EGEDQNPSLF
+1177 EGVQEDTSFF
-1187 TQFVKAIAKFFGMP
+1187 TRFVDSIRRMFGM
-1201 PGFDNAMID
+1201 DDSDINALSD
-1210 LVIATDAL
+1210 LIIATDSL
-1218 LTAKIPKAEKAETG
+1218 LTSRVPRGESLPGTG
-1232 TESVLSQLKKKS
+1232 LLSQLKKKS
-1244 AKVSAAER
+1244 AKISAAER

-1262 VAEDIGI
+1262 ITDDIGI
-1269 LTTLRDPQLLADAL
+1269 LTTLRDPQLLVDTL
-1283 GALWSTANTNKLKA
+1283 GALWATANVKKLQA

-1305 NLVEWAQNLGIP
+1305 NLVEWAQNLGIT

-1330 AMRNKMLSASA
+1330 AMRNKMLAASA
-1341 AVVDEWLKIQ
+1341 DVVQEWLKIQ
-1351 PGIVG
+1351 PGVVG

-1422 LLDER
+1422 LLDAR
-1427 IANSSI
+1427 IAESSI

-1462 PYFPLMRYGNFWVR
+1462 PYFPLMRYGDFWVR
-1476 VGNGKAKEF
+1476 VGSGKAKEF
-1485 YMFESQVS
+1485 YMFESQVA

-1508 GDSRSEAEMRE
+1508 GDSRTEAQMRE

-1719 VYNQFGIVKDGKL
+1719 VYNQFGVVKDGKL

-1839 FTAQNRPRIMRAPT
+1839 FTAQNRPRVMRAPA

-1873 NGYRATAGMD
+1873 NGYRATMGMD
-1883 AAAKK
+1883 AATKK

-1969 EAGALDSLTG
+1969 DAGALDSLTG

-2054 AYRYSKEG
+2054 AYRYSQEG

-2069 VLKEADEF
+2069 VLKAADEF

-2091 EGMAAVQEANFKAE
+2091 EGLAAVQEANFKAE
-2105 ALRQKVIQDKG
+2105 AIRQKVVQEKG
-2116 KVRAR
+2116 AVRTR

-2126 ELGSDEAVD
+2126 ELGSDEGVD

-2149 QSAIKAD
+2149 QSAIKAS
-2156 ELSKQLLARAKQRAM
+2156 ELPKQLLNRAKQRAM

-2196 IDREAA
+2196 IEREAA

>member
-1 MAWTPPSDA
+1 MAGRDFGADLFSTAEPSTAPATAGQDFGA
-10 VEAQASSG
+10 DLFGKPAPTTGEDFGADLFGAPEPKPVEASTEEPGFFGRLKKSFVDVGIPQAQAG
-18 TADSMGWTPPSDA
+18 LQGLTVVAQGNQIAKTADRLKGLE
-31 VVVQPAAPTGWTPP
+31 
-45 TDAVAAKPQ
+45 AKGEGESKEAQ
-54 PVDTLDAKLAA
+54 GLRKTLDFYTKRQGTYFQDLAT
-65 QEAKR
+65 K
-70 AQFAPGEELKKGV
+70 
-83 MKAATSDLPSLWEQA
+83 
-98 GIMKDVGAALTVKQ
+98 
-112 RMDLFD
+112 
-118 KIDKGEI
+118 
-125 TSNDQLRGLDLTTG
+125 
-139 QARSY
+139 
-144 LASPPEIREKLKGR
+144 
-158 LTNELA
+158 
-164 SRKDFVKASID
+164 
-175 TIDAYKQ
+175 
-182 QAKKYAPRVEKASD
+182 
-196 IGSVADFTNFVA
+196 
-208 SNVGSGAV
+208 
-216 QLVPL
+216 
-221 MLAAATTGGVGLG
+221 
-234 AIGVGMGTSEAVG
+234 
-247 NRLEFLQKELAQLPQ
+247 QKELQGAPTYSGVRKLSEAKTFSEGFKTFAQDPVNIVANLTAQSLPT
-262 DQRADA
+262 A
-268 VIDYL
+268 VPGLI
-273 KKTGGTSLAVG
+273 AG
-284 VASGALDTVLGP
+284 VINPALGAAVLGGSSFGVEFGNSFLEFARDNGVDTSDP
-296 AATLVK
+296 KQMAALFENKELLREGVNKAGTRAGIIGAGDLFLGG
-302 QLASKTLKDQTR
+302 LASKTLVPKRITGPVAKNVTNIGTQVGAQAVGGGGFEAAAQVATEGKVSKPGEILAEAFGGLGTAPLDVYAMTR
-314 KEAVKAAIKET
+314 KAARDAKKEQQ
-325 PKAIAG
+325 AAEG
-331 EAVTGGAQEA
+331 
-341 TQIAGKVGV
+341 
-350 GERDKF
+350 
-356 ATKETLI
+356 TKEP
-363 DVLNA
+363 V
-368 AAAEAAGSVAGAGVN
+368 E
-383 VGTAALRAKG
+383 
-393 AQPKGTE
+393 
-400 ERIDPTMEDIDLKP
+400 PTMGDWEVE
-414 KAPTTEA
+414 AETPTTET
-421 RTADLVKKYRDMG
+421 RTAELVKGYRAKG

-451 DAEAAQIAKTA
+451 DAEAAKA
-462 AEAAAYEQE
+462 AEIETPAETTTTDTVEPLTAEPVTE
-471 LKDRELADRESEA
+471 EA
-484 AVVNVDVEAA
+484 VTEPAA
-494 PTLESLTAD
+494 PTLESLTGE
-503 LMDQGLPEDEA
+503 LIDQGLPEDEA
-514 RVLAQMRLDKE
+514 RVLAQMRLDKQ
-525 KPIVTQPTQTPST
+525 KPIITEPTQAPSSIVT
-538 ILSRE
+538 RE
-543 APPTLESLTTEFI
+543 AAPTIESLTSEFV
-556 DQGLTEDEARVQAQ
+556 DQGIPEDEARVLARLAIERDTRETTERQA
-570 LYLDRSKSAPTE
+570 DAV
-582 GRQDVARPDTKPSGV
+582 GAVAAPSGV
-597 STTVPTPATDELSAA
+597 STELAERVGGERPAGGPRVTEPGGVVSA
-612 DRPEGT
+612 E
-618 ERDGMVPARQDAGV
+618 QDAGR
-632 SAAGEGKQ
+632 ADAREGTQ
-640 PITVTSEDQARALTD
+640 PTALTD
-655 EQLDTLLAEH
+655 ITTERATRKAIDQEGEALFAE
-665 TFARDDDNEYK
+665 
-676 LLKAEQARRK
+676 LQ
-686 QPKPSATVS
+686 
-695 SKRPIG
+695 G
-701 NESVLINSRVIEAD
+701 LIDQGRVT
-715 DDIALEDES
+715 LEDVQKLQGRMAATDNKQRGAYELFQVIKAIRS
-724 RVGAIMVSNIDRVYD
+724 RPAPSIQQTPEQIQQVTE
-739 GRAGRASAA
+739 AA
-748 LKEMTDWADANNK
+748 NDVVT
-761 RLVLMPSGNIAGSKD
+761 
-776 NLVAWYERNG
+776 
-786 FVQDFDG
+786 
-793 AMIRNPKPTKTEGTT
+793 PTETTGEPLGTE
-808 TDGTATTETVKTEEK
+808 TTETVKTEEK
-823 EQKAP
+823 RQEAP
-828 AAGVAPAKP
+828 AAARVAPAKP

-866 HKRAVDKAEA
+866 HKRAVDKAET
-876 SLQKAITPLDE
+876 SLQKALAPLDE

-900 DDQTSERRN
+900 DDQTAERRN
-909 AVKELLR
+909 AVKELLK
-916 VSEESGL
+916 VSEDSGL

-967 MSSAKPR
+967 MSSAKTR

-990 TGQQAINYIIRKGNV
+990 TGQQAINYIIRKGNG

-1031 LPEQLQTKRNAD
+1031 LPEQLQTKRNAE

-1164 MSDEDFQEFLMTA
+1164 MSDVDFQEFLMTA
-1177 EGEDQNPSLF
+1177 EGEEQNTSLF

-1218 LTAKIPKAEKAETG
+1218 LSAKIPKAAKAETDAEG
-1232 TESVLSQLKKKS
+1232 VFAQNKKKS
-1244 AKVSAAER
+1244 AKISAAER

-1262 VAEDIGI
+1262 VTDDIGI
-1269 LTTLRDPQLLADAL
+1269 LTTLRDPQLFADTL
-1283 GALWSTANTNKLKA
+1283 SALWKTANTVKLKT

-1305 NLVEWAQNLGIP
+1305 NLVEWAQNLGIS
-1317 ELGRTWRMSQDMS
+1317 ELGNTWRMSQDMS
-1330 AMRNKMLSASA
+1330 AMRNKMLTASSD
-1341 AVVDEWLKIQ
+1341 VVQEWLKIQ
-1351 PGIVG
+1351 PGVVG

-1394 WNALSPQAQKV
+1394 WNALSPQAKKV

-1422 LLDER
+1422 LLDAR
-1427 IANSSI
+1427 IAESSI
-1433 PGDINDPD
+1433 PGEIDDPD

-1462 PYFPLMRYGNFWVR
+1462 PYFPLMRYGDFWLR
-1476 VGNGKAKEF
+1476 VGSGKGKEF
-1485 YMFESQVS
+1485 YMFESQVA
-1493 RELFIKKRVRQLQDA
+1493 RELFLKKRVRQLQAA
-1508 GDSRSEAEMRE
+1508 GDTRSEAEMRA

-1554 ANQDIDALKD
+1554 ANKDIDALKD

-1622 SIDTAQAS
+1622 SIDAAQAS

-1653 DVYPQVDSPFLNTA
+1653 DVYPAVDSPFLNTA
-1667 ANFLNKSAFLYF
+1667 ANFANKSAFLYF

-1689 LSSLPIFG
+1689 LTSLPIFG
-1697 VPVLMSRHNPLQ
+1697 APVLMSRHNPVQ
-1709 VAKEMGRFML
+1709 VVKEMSRFML
-1719 VYNQFGIVKDGKL
+1719 VFNQFGVVKDGKL
-1732 VMPTIEASKE
+1732 VMPTIEASKAVNLNE
-1742 INMNA
+1742 

-1775 KPTTKYSSAFNT
+1775 TPSTKYSGAFKAT
-1787 GTNLLGALFHHTERL
+1787 TDMMGALFHHTERL
-1802 NREIIFMS
+1802 NREIMFMS

-1839 FTAQNRPRIMRAPT
+1839 FTAQNRPRIMRAPV

-1865 FLSTYLLR
+1865 FLTTYLLR
-1873 NGYRATAGMD
+1873 NGYRATAGLD
-1883 AAAKK
+1883 AASRK
-1888 EARIQLIGTLTMSA
+1888 EARIQLVGTLTMSLM
-1902 YLAGY
+1902 LAGY
-1907 VGVPGASMVLG
+1907 VGVPGASMALG
-1918 AIQAFINSMRDED
+1918 AAQALINAMRDDD

-1943 FWFRSVYLPNLFGD
+1943 FWFRSVYLPNMFGD
-1957 VKIGDQKLGEVI
+1957 VKIGDKKLGEVI
-1969 EAGALDSLTG
+1969 EEGGLDSLTG
-1979 YDMSSSLSMNNM
+1979 YDMSNSMSMNNM
-1991 WMPEL
+1991 WFPEL
-1996 KEQKTAQA
+1996 KEQRTAQA

-2026 AAYDDFAAGKTLQ
+2026 AAYDDFAAGKMMQ

-2047 ALRNPVV
+2047 MFRNPVV
-2054 AYRYSKEG
+2054 AYRYSQEG
-2062 ARTATGA
+2062 ARTGTGA
-2069 VLKEADEF
+2069 VIKEADEF
-2077 TDGQLVAQALGFRT
+2077 TKGQLLAQALGFRT
-2091 EGMAAVQEANFKAE
+2091 EGLAAVQEANFKAE

-2135 DAMEKLLK
+2135 KAMDKLLE
-2143 FNAKNP
+2143 FNARNP
-2149 QSAIKAD
+2149 QSAIKGS
-2156 ELSKQLLARAKQRAM
+2156 ELSKQMLNRAKQRAM

-2196 IDREAA
+2196 LEREAA
-2202 KPEK
+2202 KPEKAE

>member
-1 MAWTPPSDA
+1 MAKDEWSVVSETPVGATDNSGWEVASETPITAPIA
-10 VEAQASSG
+10 VS
-18 TADSMGWTPPSDA
+18 
-31 VVVQPAAPTGWTPP
+31 APEKAP
-45 TDAVAAKPQ
+45 VAAGWEVAAEKPVVA
-54 PVDTLDAKLAA
+54 PA
-65 QEAKR
+65 AKR
-70 AQFAPGEELKKGV
+70 AELAPGEELKKGV
-83 MKAATSDLPSLWEQA
+83 IKAATSDLPSMWEQA

-118 KIDKGEI
+118 KIDKGEV
-125 TSNDQLRGLDLTTG
+125 TSMDQLRGLDLTTG
-139 QARSY
+139 QGRMY
-144 LASPPEIREKLKGR
+144 LAAPPETREKLKGR
-158 LTNELA
+158 LTSELA
-164 SRKDFVKASID
+164 NRKEFVKASID
-175 TIDAYKQ
+175 TINEYKK
-182 QAKKYAPRVEKASD
+182 QAKQYAPRVEKASD

-208 SNVGSGAV
+208 GNVGSGAV

-234 AIGVGMGTSEAVG
+234 AMGVGMGTSEAVG
-247 NRLEFLQKELAQLPQ
+247 NRLQFLEKELAQLPQ

-268 VIDYL
+268 VIKYL
-273 KKTGGTSLAVG
+273 EKTGGTSLAVG
-284 VASGALDTVLGP
+284 VVSGALDTVLGP

-302 QLASKTLKDQTR
+302 QMAAQTIKGQTR
-314 KEAVKAAIKET
+314 KEAAKAAVKEV
-325 PKAIAG
+325 PKTIAG

-356 ATKETLI
+356 ATKETLV

-368 AAAEAAGSVAGAGVN
+368 AAAEAAGSLAGAGAN
-383 VGTAALRAKG
+383 VGIAALRAEG
-393 AQPKGTE
+393 AQPE
-400 ERIDPTMEDIDLKP
+400 ETAPIEPTMGDWEVETEK
-414 KAPTTEA
+414 PTTET
-421 RTADLVKKYRDMG
+421 RTAELTKKYRGMG

-444 RRTIAEQ
+444 RRTVAEQ
-451 DAEAAQIAKTA
+451 DAEAAKETDAAKE
-462 AEAAAYEQE
+462 AEAALQKALDYEKE
-471 LKDRELADRESEA
+471 LEGRELADREAEA
-484 AVVNVDVEAA
+484 AVADVEAA
-494 PTLESLTAD
+494 PTLESLIAD
-503 LMDQGLPEDEA
+503 LIDQGLPEDEA

-525 KPIVTQPTQTPST
+525 KPIVTQPVQAPSA
-538 ILSRE
+538 IISRE

-570 LYLDRSKSAPTE
+570 LFLDRSKSAPTE
-582 GRQDVARPDTKPSGV
+582 GRQDVARPDAEPSGI
-597 STTVPTPATDELSAA
+597 STAVPAPAADELPTAK
-612 DRPEGT
+612 RPEGAKP
-618 ERDGMVPARQDAGV
+618 DGVVPARQDVG
-632 SAAGEGKQ
+632 
-640 PITVTSEDQARALTD
+640 
-655 EQLDTLLAEH
+655 LLAEG
-665 TFARDDDNEYK
+665 EG
-676 LLKAEQARRK
+676 EQ
-686 QPKPSATVS
+686 PSAVEETVERLNALPRAVNAILG
-695 SKRPIG
+695 KTEPAAVTEDKTGRRDRPTG
-701 NESVLINSRVIEAD
+701 NESVLINAREIKED

-724 RVGAIMVSNIDRVYD
+724 RVGAIMISTIDKVRD
-739 GRAGRASAA
+739 GKPGRASAA

-761 RLVLMPSGNIAGSKD
+761 RLVLMPSGSIAGSKD

-793 AMIRNPKPTKTEGTT
+793 AMVRNPKPTETEGTT
-808 TDGTATTETVKTEEK
+808 TDGTATTETVQTEEK
-823 EQKAP
+823 RQEAP
-828 AAGVAPAKP
+828 AT
-837 KRGRPVTLTPEEKA
+837 KRGRPITLTPEQKA
-851 ATEADKKEDRAARGR
+851 QRDKERKDDRASRGR
-866 HKRAVDKAEA
+866 HERAVNKAEA
-876 SLQKAITPLDE
+876 SLQKALTPLDE
-887 GEFANEAELKEAQ
+887 GEFANDAELKEAQ
-900 DDQTSERRN
+900 DDQRAERRN

-930 RQILRDAKIPQ
+930 RKILKDANIPQ
-941 TEIDDIKRGLE
+941 TEIDDIKRGLA
-952 RAKKALADKTNLLGP
+952 RAKKALSDKTNLLGP
-967 MSSAKPR
+967 VSSTERK
-974 RGAKVVPPDAA
+974 GAAVTKADPAFAA
-985 FSKFT
+985 FK
-990 TGQQAINYIIRKGNV
+990 TGAQAIGHIIKTGTRFQKAVAQRLRNFVRDVEFVVLEKDSEVPAQLQQAKY
-1005 FQKLLGMRM
+1005 
-1014 RSALKGVEFF
+1014 
-1024 VIEDGDA
+1024 
-1031 LPEQLQTKRNAD
+1031 AD
-1043 AWERSRALFI
+1043 QWERSRALYI
-1053 QNFKTGRRV
+1053 ENFKTGKRV

-1074 GANIVTVL
+1074 GANNVTVL
-1082 HELLHAATALKIEQ
+1082 HELLHAATVKKIALAQEYINKGI
-1096 AAKFVKAGTNLNTPL
+1096 NLNTPL
-1111 VRAYMDLVNTMRNA
+1111 VRAYQDLLDTMRAA
-1125 QEEFYNLND
+1125 QDRLIEMSDNGEVTE
-1134 AKAIPPELA
+1134 ALA
-1143 DLLKSTD
+1143 DLYDSTD
-1150 LDIIADPNE
+1150 GDIVADPRE

-1164 MSDEDFQEFLMTA
+1164 MSDEQFQEFLMSA
-1177 EGEDQNPSLF
+1177 EGVQEDTSFF
-1187 TQFVKAIAKFFGMP
+1187 TRFVDSIRRMFGM
-1201 PGFDNAMID
+1201 DDSDINALSD
-1210 LVIATDAL
+1210 LIIATDSL
-1218 LTAKIPKAEKAETG
+1218 LTSRVPRGESLPGTG
-1232 TESVLSQLKKKS
+1232 LLSQLKKKS
-1244 AKVSAAER
+1244 AKISAAER

-1262 VAEDIGI
+1262 ITDDIGI
-1269 LTTLRDPQLLADAL
+1269 LTTLRDPQLLVDTL
-1283 GALWSTANTNKLKA
+1283 GALWATANVKKLQA

-1305 NLVEWAQNLGIP
+1305 NLVEWAQNLGIT

-1330 AMRNKMLSASA
+1330 AMRNKMLAASA
-1341 AVVDEWLKIQ
+1341 DVVQEWLKIQ
-1351 PGIVG
+1351 PGVVG

-1422 LLDER
+1422 LLDAR
-1427 IANSSI
+1427 IAESSI

-1462 PYFPLMRYGNFWVR
+1462 PYFPLMRYGDFWVR
-1476 VGNGKAKEF
+1476 VGSGKAKEF
-1485 YMFESQVS
+1485 YMFESQVA

-1508 GDSRSEAEMRE
+1508 GDSRTEAQMRE

-1719 VYNQFGIVKDGKL
+1719 VYNQFGVVKDGKL

-1839 FTAQNRPRIMRAPT
+1839 FTAQNRPRVMRAPA

-1873 NGYRATAGMD
+1873 NGYRATMGMD
-1883 AAAKK
+1883 AATKK

-1969 EAGALDSLTG
+1969 DAGALDSLTG

-2054 AYRYSKEG
+2054 AYRYSQEG

-2069 VLKEADEF
+2069 VLKAADEF

-2091 EGMAAVQEANFKAE
+2091 EGLAAVQEANFKAE
-2105 ALRQKVIQDKG
+2105 AIRQKVVQEKG
-2116 KVRAR
+2116 KVRTR

-2126 ELGSDEAVD
+2126 ELGSDEGVD

-2149 QSAIKAD
+2149 QSAIKAN
-2156 ELSKQLLARAKQRAM
+2156 ELPKQLLERAKQRAM

-2196 IDREAA
+2196 IEREAA
-2202 KPEK
+2202 KTEK

>member
-1 MAWTPPSDA
+1 MAKDEWSVVSETPVGATDNSGWE
-10 VEAQASSG
+10 VASE
-18 TADSMGWTPPSDA
+18 TPITT
-31 VVVQPAAPTGWTPP
+31 APTGWEVQAQTPV
-45 TDAVAAKPQ
+45 T
-54 PVDTLDAKLAA
+54 
-65 QEAKR
+65 KR
-70 AQFAPGEELKKGV
+70 AEFAPGEELKKGAI
-83 MKAATSDLPSLWEQA
+83 KAATSDLPSMWEQA

-139 QARSY
+139 QGRMY
-144 LASPPEIREKLKGR
+144 LASPPETRAKLKGR

-164 SRKDFVKASID
+164 SRKDFVKASVD
-175 TIDAYKQ
+175 TINAYKEN
-182 QAKKYAPRVEKASD
+182 AKKYAPRVEKASD

-234 AIGVGMGTSEAVG
+234 VAGVGMGTSEAVG

-284 VASGALDTVLGP
+284 VVSGALDTVLGP

-302 QLASKTLKDQTR
+302 QMASQTIKGQTR
-314 KEAVKAAIKET
+314 KEAAKAALKET

-331 EAVTGGAQEA
+331 EGLTGGLQEA
-341 TQIAGKVGV
+341 TQIAGKVNV

-383 VGTAALRAKG
+383 VGAAALRAEG
-393 AQPKGTE
+393 AKPEGTQ
-400 ERIDPTMEDIDLKP
+400 ERVEPEMGDWEVETEK
-414 KAPTTEA
+414 PTTEA
-421 RTADLVKKYRDMG
+421 RTAELTKKYRGIG

-444 RRTIAEQ
+444 RRTVAEQ
-451 DAEAAQIAKTA
+451 DAEAAKA
-462 AEAAAYEQE
+462 AEAE
-471 LKDRELADRESEA
+471 
-484 AVVNVDVEAA
+484 VEETPAETTTT
-494 PTLESLTAD
+494 PTKEPTNLESLTAD
-503 LMDQGLPEDEA
+503 LIDQGLPEDEA

-525 KPIVTQPTQTPST
+525 KPIITQPTQAPST
-538 ILSRE
+538 IISRE

-570 LYLDRSKSAPTE
+570 LFLDRSKSAPTE
-582 GRQDVARPDTKPSGV
+582 GRQDVARPDTEPSGV
-597 STTVPTPATDELSAA
+597 STTVPAPTA
-612 DRPEGT
+612 DNLPTTERAEGA
-618 ERDGMVPARQDAGV
+618 ERDGVVSARQDAGV
-632 SAAGEGKQ
+632 VAEREATQPSA
-640 PITVTSEDQARALTD
+640 VTETEAERIKAED
-655 EQLDTLLAEH
+655 EQNAAYEAKKTKAQSIAKSNASTAFDQVGEYADLDEALDSYRTNMADTLAEEGL
-665 TFARDDDNEYK
+665 RDDPDYDS
-676 LLKAEQARRK
+676 LLNAANRAFDSEVTKRK
-686 QPKPSATVS
+686 
-695 SKRPIG
+695 
-701 NESVLINSRVIEAD
+701 
-715 DDIALEDES
+715 
-724 RVGAIMVSNIDRVYD
+724 
-739 GRAGRASAA
+739 
-748 LKEMTDWADANNK
+748 
-761 RLVLMPSGNIAGSKD
+761 
-776 NLVAWYERNG
+776 
-786 FVQDFDG
+786 
-793 AMIRNPKPTKTEGTT
+793 GTT
-808 TDGTATTETVKTEEK
+808 TDGTETTETVQAKEEGQ
-823 EQKAP
+823 EAP
-828 AAGVAPAKP
+828 AA
-837 KRGRPVTLTPEEKA
+837 KRGRPITLTPEQKA
-851 ATEADKKEDRAARGR
+851 QRDKERKEDRASRGR
-866 HKRAVDKAEA
+866 HERAVNKAEA
-876 SLQKAITPLDE
+876 SLQKALAPLDE

-900 DDQTSERRN
+900 DDQRAERRN

-930 RQILRDAKIPQ
+930 RKILKDANIPQ
-941 TEIDDIKRGLE
+941 TEIDDIKRGLA
-952 RAKKALADKTNLLGP
+952 RAKKALSDKTNLLGP
-967 MSSAKPR
+967 VSSTERK
-974 RGAKVVPPDAA
+974 GAAVTKADPA
-985 FSKFT
+985 FGAFK
-990 TGQQAINYIIRKGNV
+990 TGAQAIAHIIKTGNR
-1005 FQKLLGMRM
+1005 FQKSVAQRLRNFV
-1014 RSALKGVEFF
+1014 RDVEF
-1024 VIEDGDA
+1024 VVLEQDSEVPA
-1031 LPEQLQTKRNAD
+1031 QLQQDKYAPQ
-1043 AWERSRALFI
+1043 WERSRALYI
-1053 QNFKTGRRV
+1053 ENFKTGKRV

-1074 GANIVTVL
+1074 GVNNITVL
-1082 HELLHAATALKIEQ
+1082 HELLHAATVKKIALAQEYINKGI
-1096 AAKFVKAGTNLNTPL
+1096 NLNTPL
-1111 VRAYMDLVNTMRNA
+1111 VRAYQDLLDTMRAA
-1125 QEEFYNLND
+1125 QDRLIEMSDNGEVTD
-1134 AKAIPPELA
+1134 ALA
-1143 DLLKSTD
+1143 DLYESTD
-1150 LDIIADPNE
+1150 GDIVADPRE

-1164 MSDEDFQEFLMTA
+1164 MSDEQFQEFLMSA
-1177 EGEDQNPSLF
+1177 EGTQEDTSFF
-1187 TQFVKAIAKFFGMP
+1187 TRFVDAIRRMFGM
-1201 PGFDNAMID
+1201 DDSDINALSD
-1210 LVIATDAL
+1210 LIIATDSL
-1218 LTAKIPKAEKAETG
+1218 LTSRLPRGEALPG
-1232 TESVLSQLKKKS
+1232 TALVSQLKKKS
-1244 AKVSAAER
+1244 AKISAAER
-1252 KLLRSKDAQE
+1252 KLMRSKDAQDTID
-1262 VAEDIGI
+1262 DIGI
-1269 LTTLRDPQLLADAL
+1269 LTTLRDPQLFVDTL
-1283 GALWSTANTNKLKA
+1283 GAMWNTINTKKLQA
-1297 LLPAIQTS
+1297 LLPALQTS
-1305 NLVEWAQNLGIP
+1305 VLVEWAKNLGIS
-1317 ELGRTWRMSQDMS
+1317 ELVRTKRLSDDMS
-1330 AMRNKMLSASA
+1330 AMRNKMLTASA

-1356 KLRGKKNELTALAD
+1356 KMRGKKNELTALAD

-1405 YTEVRD
+1405 YAEVRD

-1433 PGDINDPD
+1433 PGEIDDPD

-1476 VGNGKAKEF
+1476 VGSGKSKEF
-1485 YMFESQVS
+1485 YMFENQVA
-1493 RELFIKKRVRQLQDA
+1493 RELFIKKRVRQLQAA
-1508 GDSRSEAEMRE
+1508 GDSRTEAQMRE

-1554 ANQDIDALKD
+1554 ANQDIEALKD

-1597 RNFITSSVNMAN
+1597 RNFTTSSVNMAN

-1622 SIDTAQAS
+1622 SIDAAQAS

-1647 GKRIEM
+1647 GKRVEM
-1653 DVYPQVDSPFLNTA
+1653 DVYPAVDNPFANNA

-1689 LSSLPIFG
+1689 FSSLAITG
-1697 VPVLMSRHNPLQ
+1697 APVLMSRHDPVQ

-1719 VYNQFGIVKDGKL
+1719 MFNQFGVVKDGKL

-1742 INMNA
+1742 INLNA

-1762 EVTLTYDLMDRQD
+1762 EVTQTYDLMDRQD
-1775 KPTTKYSSAFNT
+1775 KPTTKYSGAFNT
-1787 GTNLLGALFHHTERL
+1787 GVNLMGALFHHVERI
-1802 NREIIFMS
+1802 NREVMFMS
-1810 SFRLSRN
+1810 SFRLTMN
-1817 EGMSVEDAI
+1817 ELEPKIKSKQMTRDEAVEQAI
-1826 EQAVSDTHTALGN
+1826 EQAVSDTHAGLGN
-1839 FTAQNRPRIMRAPT
+1839 FTAQERPRIMRAPT

-1865 FLSTYLLR
+1865 FISTYLIR
-1873 NGYRATAGMD
+1873 NAYRATAGMD
-1883 AAAKK
+1883 AATKK
-1888 EARIQLIGTLTMSA
+1888 EARIQLIGTLTMSLL
-1902 YLAGY
+1902 LAGY
-1907 VGVPGASMVLG
+1907 VGVPGASMALG
-1918 AIQAFINSMRDED
+1918 AAQAFINAMRDEED

-1957 VKIGDQKLGEVI
+1957 VKVGDKKLGEVV
-1969 EAGALDSLTG
+1969 EAGGLDSLTG

-2012 LLGPSASLYLKQFP
+2012 LLGPSASLFLKQFP
-2026 AAYDDFAAGKTLQ
+2026 AAYDDFAAGRTMQ

-2047 ALRNPVV
+2047 LFRQPLTS
-2054 AYRYSKEG
+2054 YRYSQEG
-2062 ARTATGA
+2062 ARTSTGD
-2069 VLKEADEF
+2069 VLRHADEF
-2077 TDGQLVAQALGFRT
+2077 TQGQLVAQALGFRT
-2091 EGMAAVQEANFKAE
+2091 EGLAYVQEANFKAE
-2105 ALRQKVIQDKG
+2105 ALRQKVVQEKG

-2156 ELSKQLLARAKQRAM
+2156 ELSKQLLNRAKQRAM

-2196 IDREAA
+2196 IEREAA

>member
-1 MAWTPPSDA
+1 MAGRDFGADLFSTAEPSTTPA
-10 VEAQASSG
+10 
-18 TADSMGWTPPSDA
+18 TAGRDFGADLFGKPAPITDTAGQDFGSALFGAPP
-31 VVVQPAAPTGWTPP
+31 VTAAP
-45 TDAVAAKPQ
+45 
-54 PVDTLDAKLAA
+54 DTLDARLAA

-70 AQFAPGEELKKGV
+70 AQFAPGEELKKGAI
-83 MKAATSDLPSLWEQA
+83 KAATSDLPSLWEQA

-144 LASPPEIREKLKGR
+144 LASPPETRAKLKGR

-164 SRKDFVKASID
+164 SRKDFVKASVD
-175 TIDAYKQ
+175 TINAYKEN
-182 QAKKYAPRVEKASD
+182 AKKYAPRVEKASD

-221 MLAAATTGGVGLG
+221 MIAAATTGGVGLG
-234 AIGVGMGTSEAVG
+234 VMGVGMGTSEAVG

-268 VIDYL
+268 VINYL
-273 KKTGGTSLAVG
+273 EKSGGTSLAVG
-284 VASGALDTVLGP
+284 IVSGALDTVLGP

-302 QLASKTLKDQTR
+302 QMAAQTIKGQTR
-314 KEAVKAAIKET
+314 KEAAKAALKET

-341 TQIAGKVGV
+341 TQIAGKVGLD
-350 GERDKF
+350 ERDKF
-356 ATKETLI
+356 FTKETLV

-368 AAAEAAGSVAGAGVN
+368 AAAEAAGSLAGAGVN
-383 VGTAALRAKG
+383 VGAATLRAEG
-393 AQPKGTE
+393 AQPEGTQ
-400 ERIDPTMEDIDLKP
+400 ERIDPTMGDLDAVP
-414 KAPTTEA
+414 PAPTTET
-421 RTADLVKKYRDMG
+421 RTAELVQKYRGMG

-444 RRTIAEQ
+444 RRTVAEQ
-451 DAEAAQIAKTA
+451 DAEAAM
-462 AEAAAYEQE
+462 AEALAYEKNLETPAETTATPTEETPTTE
-471 LKDRELADRESEA
+471 L
-484 AVVNVDVEAA
+484 VTEAA

-503 LMDQGLPEDEA
+503 LIDQGLPEDEA

-525 KPIVTQPTQTPST
+525 KPIITQPVQAPSA
-538 ILSRE
+538 IVSRE

-570 LYLDRSKSAPTE
+570 LFLDRSKSAPTE
-582 GRQDVARPDTKPSGV
+582 GRQDVARPDTEPSGV
-597 STTVPTPATDELSAA
+597 STTVPAPAADELPTAE
-612 DRPEGT
+612 RVEGT
-618 ERDGMVPARQDAGV
+618 ERDGMVPARQDAGLPTER
-632 SAAGEGKQ
+632 EGKQ
-640 PITVTSEDQARALTD
+640 PFTVTPAERTNFFDGMSDKVLDDLTKSAAIGKPLRDAAIEETQRRSAAKDAERIKAEDERNAAYEAKKAKAQSIAKSNASTAFDQVGEYADLDEALDSYRTNMA
-655 EQLDTLLAEH
+655 DTLAEEGL
-665 TFARDDDNEYK
+665 RDDPDYDS
-676 LLKAEQARRK
+676 LLNAANRAFDAEVNK
-686 QPKPSATVS
+686 Q
-695 SKRPIG
+695 R
-701 NESVLINSRVIEAD
+701 
-715 DDIALEDES
+715 
-724 RVGAIMVSNIDRVYD
+724 
-739 GRAGRASAA
+739 
-748 LKEMTDWADANNK
+748 
-761 RLVLMPSGNIAGSKD
+761 
-776 NLVAWYERNG
+776 
-786 FVQDFDG
+786 
-793 AMIRNPKPTKTEGTT
+793 GTT
-808 TDGTATTETVKTEEK
+808 TDGTATTETVQTEEK
-823 EQKAP
+823 GQEAP
-828 AAGVAPAKP
+828 AT
-837 KRGRPVTLTPEEKA
+837 KRGRPITLTPEQKA
-851 ATEADKKEDRAARGR
+851 QRDKERKEDRASRGR
-866 HKRAVDKAEA
+866 NERAVNKAEA
-876 SLQKAITPLDE
+876 SLQKALAPLDE
-887 GEFANEAELKEAQ
+887 GEFANDAELKEAQ
-900 DDQTSERRN
+900 DDQRAERRN
-909 AVKELLR
+909 AVKELLK
-916 VSEESGL
+916 VSEDSGL

-941 TEIDDIKRGLE
+941 TEIDDIKRGLA
-952 RAKKALADKTNLLGP
+952 RAKKALSDKTNLLGP
-967 MSSAKPR
+967 VSSTERK
-974 RGAKVVPPDAA
+974 GAAVTKADPAFAA
-985 FSKFT
+985 FK
-990 TGQQAINYIIRKGNV
+990 TGAQAIGHIIKTGTRFQKAVAQRLRNFVRDVEFVVLEKDSEIPAQLQQAKY
-1005 FQKLLGMRM
+1005 
-1014 RSALKGVEFF
+1014 
-1024 VIEDGDA
+1024 
-1031 LPEQLQTKRNAD
+1031 AD
-1043 AWERSRALFI
+1043 QWERSRALYI
-1053 QNFKTGRRV
+1053 ENFKTGKRV

-1074 GANIVTVL
+1074 GANNVTVL
-1082 HELLHAATALKIEQ
+1082 HELLHAATVKKIALAQEYINKGI
-1096 AAKFVKAGTNLNTPL
+1096 NLNTPL
-1111 VRAYMDLVNTMRNA
+1111 VRAYQDLLDTMRAA
-1125 QEEFYNLND
+1125 QDRLIEMSDNGEVTE
-1134 AKAIPPELA
+1134 ALA
-1143 DLLKSTD
+1143 DLYDSTD
-1150 LDIIADPNE
+1150 GDIVADPRE

-1164 MSDEDFQEFLMTA
+1164 MSDEQFQKFLMSA
-1177 EGEDQNPSLF
+1177 EGVQEDTSFF
-1187 TQFVKAIAKFFGMP
+1187 TRFVDSIRRMFGM
-1201 PGFDNAMID
+1201 DDSDINALSD
-1210 LVIATDAL
+1210 LIIATDSL
-1218 LTAKIPKAEKAETG
+1218 LTSRVPRGESLPGTG
-1232 TESVLSQLKKKS
+1232 LLSQLKKKS
-1244 AKVSAAER
+1244 AKISAAER

-1262 VAEDIGI
+1262 ITDDIGI
-1269 LTTLRDPQLLADAL
+1269 LTTLRDPQLFADTL
-1283 GALWSTANTNKLKA
+1283 GALWSTANVKKLQA

-1305 NLVEWAQNLGIP
+1305 NLVEWAQNLGIT

-1351 PGIVG
+1351 PGVVG

-1405 YTEVRD
+1405 YAEVRD

-1422 LLDER
+1422 LLDAR
-1427 IANSSI
+1427 IAESSI
-1433 PGDINDPD
+1433 PGEIDDPD

-1476 VGNGKAKEF
+1476 VGSGKAKEF
-1485 YMFESQVS
+1485 YMFENQVA
-1493 RELFIKKRVRQLQDA
+1493 RELFIKKRVRQLQAA
-1508 GDSRSEAEMRE
+1508 GDSRTEAQMRE

-1653 DVYPQVDSPFLNTA
+1653 DVYPQVDSPFLNNA

-1719 VYNQFGIVKDGKL
+1719 VYNQFGVVKDGKL

-1826 EQAVSDTHTALGN
+1826 EQAVSDTHAALGN
-1839 FTAQNRPRIMRAPT
+1839 FTAQNRPRIMRAPV

-1873 NGYRATAGMD
+1873 NGYRATMGMD
-1883 AAAKK
+1883 AATKK

-1907 VGVPGASMVLG
+1907 VGVPGASMALG

-1969 EAGALDSLTG
+1969 DAGALDSLTG
-1979 YDMSSSLSMNNM
+1979 YDMSSSMSMNNM

-2026 AAYDDFAAGKTLQ
+2026 AAYDDFAAGKTMQ

-2054 AYRYSKEG
+2054 AYRYSQEG
-2062 ARTATGA
+2062 VRDTKNDVVRHA
-2069 VLKEADEF
+2069 EEF
-2077 TDGQLVAQALGFRT
+2077 TRGQLVAQALGFRT
-2091 EGMAAVQEANFKAE
+2091 EGLAYTQEANFKYNARVQKLIQE
-2105 ALRQKVIQDKG
+2105 KGTLRT
-2116 KVRAR
+2116 R

-2126 ELGSDEAVD
+2126 ELGSPDNIE
-2135 DAMEKLLK
+2135 DAFDAILD

-2149 QSAIKAD
+2149 NAKLTVED
-2156 ELSKQLLARAKQRAM
+2156 LPKQLLERARQRAL
-2171 SDRGF
+2171 SDRGIRVE
-2176 KVDKDMYPYLAEL
+2176 KNMYPYLAEL

-2196 IDREAA
+2196 IEREAA
-2202 KPEK
+2202 KPEE

>member
-1 MAWTPPSDA
+1 
-10 VEAQASSG
+10 
-18 TADSMGWTPPSDA
+18 
-31 VVVQPAAPTGWTPP
+31 
-45 TDAVAAKPQ
+45 
-54 PVDTLDAKLAA
+54 
-65 QEAKR
+65 
-70 AQFAPGEELKKGV
+70 

-125 TSNDQLRGLDLTTG
+125 TRNDQLLGLDLTAG
-139 QARSY
+139 QGRMY
-144 LASPPEIREKLKGR
+144 LASPPETREKLKGR
-158 LTNELA
+158 LTGELA
-164 SRKDFVKASID
+164 NRKEFVKASID
-175 TIDAYKQ
+175 TINAYKEN
-182 QAKKYAPRVEKASD
+182 AKKYAPRVEKASD

-208 SNVGSGAV
+208 GNVGSGAV

-221 MLAAATTGGVGLG
+221 MIAAATTGGVGLG
-234 AIGVGMGTSEAVG
+234 VAGVGMGTSEAVG

-268 VIDYL
+268 VINYL
-273 KKTGGTSLAVG
+273 EKTGGTSLAVG
-284 VASGALDTVLGP
+284 VVSGALDTVLGP

-314 KEAVKAAIKET
+314 KEAVKAAVKAA
-325 PKAIAG
+325 PKAVAG
-331 EAVTGGAQEA
+331 EALTGGAQEA
-341 TQIAGKVGV
+341 TQIAGKVNV

-356 ATKETLI
+356 ATKQTALDI
-363 DVLNA
+363 FNA
-368 AAAEAAGSVAGAGVN
+368 AAAEAAGSLAGTGVN

-393 AQPKGTE
+393 AQPEETG
-400 ERIDPTMEDIDLKP
+400 ERIDPVMGDLDAAP
-414 KAPTTEA
+414 PAPTTET
-421 RTADLVKKYRDMG
+421 RTAELVKKYRDMG
-434 MMKDDAEMLA
+434 MMRDDAEMLA
-444 RRTIAEQ
+444 RRTVAEQ
-451 DAEAAQIAKTA
+451 DAEAAKETDAAKE
-462 AEAAAYEQE
+462 AEDALQKALAYEKG
-471 LKDRELADRESEA
+471 LGGRESEA
-484 AVVNVDVEAA
+484 AAIVEAA

-503 LMDQGLPEDEA
+503 LVDQGLPEDEA

-525 KPIVTQPTQTPST
+525 KPIITQPTQAPSAIVT
-538 ILSRE
+538 RE

-556 DQGLTEDEARVQAQ
+556 DQGLAEDEARVQAQ
-570 LYLDRSKSAPTE
+570 LFLDRSKSAPTQ
-582 GRQDVARPDTKPSGV
+582 GRQDVARPDAEPSGV
-597 STTVPTPATDELSAA
+597 STTVPAPTTDELPAA
-612 DRPEGT
+612 RST
-618 ERDGMVPARQDAGV
+618 EPPQRDGVVSTRQDAGLP
-632 SAAGEGKQ
+632 ATGKGKQ
-640 PITVTSEDQARALTD
+640 PITVTTEDQARALTED
-655 EQLDTLLAEH
+655 QLDLLLVEH

-686 QPKPSATVS
+686 QPKPSTVTETKS
-695 SKRPIG
+695 
-701 NESVLINSRVIEAD
+701 IEETEAER
-715 DDIALEDES
+715 IKAEDERNAAYEAKKAKAQS
-724 RVGAIMVSNIDRVYD
+724 IAKSN
-739 GRAGRASAA
+739 ASAA
-748 LKEMTDWADANNK
+748 FDQVNEDDYGGDIEAALDAYRTNMADTLDEEGLRNDPDYNSIFAAAERAFDAEVTK
-761 RLVLMPSGNIAGSKD
+761 RK
-776 NLVAWYERNG
+776 
-786 FVQDFDG
+786 
-793 AMIRNPKPTKTEGTT
+793 GTT
-808 TDGTATTETVKTEEK
+808 TDGTATTETVKAET
-823 EQKAP
+823 QKQEAP
-828 AAGVAPAKP
+828 AT
-837 KRGRPVTLTPEEKA
+837 KRGRPITLTPEQKA
-851 ATEADKKEDRAARGR
+851 QRDKDRKEDRASRGR
-866 HKRAVDKAEA
+866 NERAVDKAEA
-876 SLQKAITPLDE
+876 ALQKATTPLDE
-887 GEFANEAELKEAQ
+887 GEFANDAELKEAQ
-900 DDQTSERRN
+900 DDQRAERRN

-916 VSEESGL
+916 VSEDSGL

-930 RQILRDAKIPQ
+930 RKLLKDANIPQ
-941 TEIDDIKRGLE
+941 TEIDDIKRGLA
-952 RAKKALADKTNLLGP
+952 RAKKALSDKTNLLGP
-967 MSSAKPR
+967 ASSTDRK
-974 RGAKVVPPDAA
+974 GAAVTKADPAFAA
-985 FSKFT
+985 FK
-990 TGQQAINYIIRKGNV
+990 TGAQAINHIVKTGTR
-1005 FQKLLGMRM
+1005 FQKAIAQRLRGFVRD
-1014 RSALKGVEFF
+1014 VEF
-1024 VIEDGDA
+1024 VVLEQDSEVPA
-1031 LPEQLQTKRNAD
+1031 QLQQAKYAD
-1043 AWERSRALFI
+1043 QWERSRALYI
-1053 QNFKTGRRV
+1053 ENFKTGKRV

-1074 GANIVTVL
+1074 GANNVTVL
-1082 HELLHAATALKIEQ
+1082 HELLHAATVKKIALAQEYINKGI
-1096 AAKFVKAGTNLNTPL
+1096 NLNTPL
-1111 VRAYMDLVNTMRNA
+1111 VRAYQDLLDTMRAA
-1125 QEEFYNLND
+1125 QDRLIEMSDDGEVTD
-1134 AKAIPPELA
+1134 ALA
-1143 DLLKSTD
+1143 DLYESTD
-1150 LDIIADPNE
+1150 GDIVADPRE

-1164 MSDEDFQEFLMTA
+1164 MSDEQFQEFLMAA
-1177 EGEDQNPSLF
+1177 EGTQEDTSFF
-1187 TQFVKAIAKFFGMP
+1187 TRFVDSIRRMFGM
-1201 PGFDNAMID
+1201 DDSDINALSD
-1210 LVIATDAL
+1210 LIIATDSL
-1218 LTAKIPKAEKAETG
+1218 LTSRIPRGDTLPGTG
-1232 TESVLSQLKKKS
+1232 LVSQLKKKS
-1244 AKVSAAER
+1244 AKISAAER

-1262 VAEDIGI
+1262 VAEDIGL
-1269 LTTLRDPQLLADAL
+1269 LTTLRDPQLFVDTL
-1283 GALWSTANTNKLKA
+1283 GALWATANTTKLRA

-1462 PYFPLMRYGNFWVR
+1462 PYFPLMRYGNFWLR
-1476 VGNGKAKEF
+1476 VGSGTSKEF
-1485 YMFESQVS
+1485 YMFESQVALT
-1493 RELFIKKRVRQLQDA
+1493 LFTKKRVRQLQAA
-1508 GDSRSEAEMRE
+1508 GDSRTEAQMRE
-1519 DQDLDSGNE
+1519 DQDLDSGTE
-1528 LSGLRKS
+1528 LSGMRKS

-1647 GKRIEM
+1647 GKRVEM

-1719 VYNQFGIVKDGKL
+1719 VYNQFGVVKDGKL

-1787 GTNLLGALFHHTERL
+1787 GTNLLGALFHHTERI

-1817 EGMSVEDAI
+1817 EGMSVDDAI
-1826 EQAVSDTHTALGN
+1826 EQAVSDTHAALGN
-1839 FTAQNRPRIMRAPT
+1839 FTAQNRPRVMRAPA

-1865 FLSTYLLR
+1865 FLTTYLLR

-1883 AAAKK
+1883 AATKK
-1888 EARIQLIGTLTMSA
+1888 EARIQLIGTLAMS
-1902 YLAGY
+1902 LTIAGY
-1907 VGVPGASMVLG
+1907 VGVPGASMALG
-1918 AIQAFINSMRDED
+1918 AAQALINSMRDED

-1957 VKIGDQKLGEVI
+1957 VKIADQRLGEVI
-1969 EAGALDSLTG
+1969 DAGALDSLTG

-2004 TMMDYAMS
+2004 TMMDYAIS
-2012 LLGPSASLYLKQFP
+2012 LLGPSASLGLKQFP
-2026 AAYDDFAAGKTLQ
+2026 AAYDDFIAGRTLQ

-2054 AYRYSKEG
+2054 AYRYSQEG

-2069 VLKEADEF
+2069 VLKAADEF

-2091 EGMAAVQEANFKAE
+2091 EGLAAVQETNFKAE
-2105 ALRQKVIQDKG
+2105 AIRQKVVQEKG
-2116 KVRAR
+2116 AVRTR

-2126 ELGSDEAVD
+2126 ELGSDEGVD
-2135 DAMEKLLK
+2135 TAMEKLLK

-2149 QSAIKAD
+2149 QSAIKAS
-2156 ELSKQLLARAKQRAM
+2156 ELPKQLLERAKQRAM

>member
-10 VEAQASSG
+10 VEAQASSDT
-18 TADSMGWTPPSDA
+18 TASMGWTPPSDA
-31 VVVQPAAPTGWTPP
+31 IVAQPAAPTGWTPP
-45 TDAVAAKPQ
+45 TDAVVATAPK

-125 TSNDQLRGLDLTTG
+125 TSNDQLRGLDMTTG
-139 QARSY
+139 QGRMY
-144 LASPPEIREKLKGR
+144 LAAPPETRDKLKGR

-164 SRKDFVKASID
+164 NRKEFVKASID
-175 TIDAYKQ
+175 TINAYKQ

-196 IGSVADFTNFVA
+196 IGSVTDFTNFVA

-247 NRLEFLQKELAQLPQ
+247 NRLQFLEKELAQLPQ
-262 DQRADA
+262 NQRADA
-268 VIDYL
+268 VINYL
-273 KKTGGTSLAVG
+273 EKTGGTSLAVG
-284 VASGALDTVLGP
+284 VVSGALDTVLGP

-314 KEAVKAAIKET
+314 KEAVKAAAKEV
-325 PKAIAG
+325 PKVVAG

-341 TQIAGKVGV
+341 TQIAGKVNV
-350 GERDKF
+350 GERKEF
-356 ATKETLI
+356 ATKETLV

-368 AAAEAAGSVAGAGVN
+368 AAAEAAGSLAGAGVN

-393 AQPKGTE
+393 AQPEETK
-400 ERIDPTMEDIDLKP
+400 ERIDPTMGDIDLKP

-421 RTADLVKKYRDMG
+421 RTADLVKKYRGMG

-444 RRTIAEQ
+444 RRTVAEQ
-451 DAEAAQIAKTA
+451 DAEAAKA
-462 AEAAAYEQE
+462 AET
-471 LKDRELADRESEA
+471 
-484 AVVNVDVEAA
+484 VVEETPAETTLTPTEETPTAEVVTEEVEAA

-503 LMDQGLPEDEA
+503 LMDQGLAEDEA

-525 KPIVTQPTQTPST
+525 KPIVTQPTQAPSA
-538 ILSRE
+538 IVSRE

-570 LYLDRSKSAPTE
+570 LFLDRSKSAPTQ
-582 GRQDVARPDTKPSGV
+582 GRQDVARPDTEPSGV
-597 STTVPTPATDELSAA
+597 STTVPAPATDKLPTARS
-612 DRPEGT
+612 T
-618 ERDGMVPARQDAGV
+618 EPPQPDGMVSTRQDAGV
-632 SAAGEGKQ
+632 PAAREGKQ

-676 LLKAEQARRK
+676 LLKAEQTRRK
-686 QPKPSATVS
+686 QPKSSALTEDKTADVS
-695 SKRPIG
+695 STLDYFEKRDALIKQLD
-701 NESVLINSRVIEAD
+701 EASEESSALLDKMIDLDSVRAASVLGADGKPLVLDENGRYDSDKKYEARKT
-715 DDIALEDES
+715 LEAERDK
-724 RVGAIMVSNIDRVYD
+724 
-739 GRAGRASAA
+739 ASAKFDA
-748 LKEMTDWADANNK
+748 LIKQIDELDAARAAARAAK
-761 RLVLMPSGNIAGSKD
+761 
-776 NLVAWYERNG
+776 
-786 FVQDFDG
+786 
-793 AMIRNPKPTKTEGTT
+793 TKTEGTT
-808 TDGTATTETVKTEEK
+808 TDGTETTETVQTETQ

-828 AAGVAPAKP
+828 AAGGVAPAKP

-887 GEFANEAELKEAQ
+887 GEFADDTELKEAQ
-900 DDQTSERRN
+900 DDQRSERRN

-967 MSSAKPR
+967 ASSTDRK
-974 RGAKVVPPDAA
+974 GAAVTKADPAFAA
-985 FSKFT
+985 FK
-990 TGQQAINYIIRKGNV
+990 TGAQAIGHIIKTGTRFQKAIAKRLRNFVRDVEFVVLEQDSEVPAQLQQAKY
-1005 FQKLLGMRM
+1005 
-1014 RSALKGVEFF
+1014 
-1024 VIEDGDA
+1024 
-1031 LPEQLQTKRNAD
+1031 AD
-1043 AWERSRALFI
+1043 QWERSRALFI
-1053 QNFKTGRRV
+1053 ENFKTGKRV

-1074 GANIVTVL
+1074 GANNITVL
-1082 HELLHAATALKIEQ
+1082 HELLHAATVKKIALAQEYINKGI
-1096 AAKFVKAGTNLNTPL
+1096 NLNIPL
-1111 VRAYMDLVNTMRNA
+1111 VRAYQDLLATMRAA
-1125 QEEFYNLND
+1125 QNRLVEMSDNGEMTD
-1134 AKAIPPELA
+1134 ALA
-1143 DLLKSTD
+1143 DLYESTD
-1150 LDIIADPNE
+1150 GDIVADPRE

-1164 MSDEDFQEFLMTA
+1164 MSEEQFQEFLMTA
-1177 EGEDQNPSLF
+1177 EGVQEDTSFF
-1187 TQFVKAIAKFFGMP
+1187 TRFVDSIRRMFGM
-1201 PGFDNAMID
+1201 DESDVNALSD
-1210 LVIATDAL
+1210 LIIATDSL
-1218 LTAKIPKAEKAETG
+1218 LTSRIPRGDSLPGTG
-1232 TESVLSQLKKKS
+1232 LVSQLKKKS

-1269 LTTLRDPQLLADAL
+1269 LTTLRDPQLLVDTL
-1283 GALWSTANTNKLKA
+1283 GALWETANVNKLRA
-1297 LLPAIQTS
+1297 LLPAIQTN

-1317 ELGRTWRMSQDMS
+1317 ELGRTWRMNQDMS

-1351 PGIVG
+1351 PGIIG

-1508 GDSRSEAEMRE
+1508 GDSRTEAQMRE

-1647 GKRIEM
+1647 GKRVEM

-1689 LSSLPIFG
+1689 LSSLPIFV

-1719 VYNQFGIVKDGKL
+1719 VYNQFGVVKDGKL

-1762 EVTLTYDLMDRQD
+1762 EVTLAYDLMDRQD

-1802 NREIIFMS
+1802 NREITFMS

-1839 FTAQNRPRIMRAPT
+1839 FTAQNRPRIMRAPA

-1888 EARIQLIGTLTMSA
+1888 EARIQLIGTVTMSA

-1931 EEDDPLEKRDLE
+1931 EEDDPLEKRDVE
-1943 FWFRSVYLPNLFGD
+1943 FYIRSVYIPNLFGD
-1957 VKIGDQKLGEVI
+1957 LKIGDRKLGELLD
-1969 EAGALDSLTG
+1969 AGALDSLSG
-1979 YDMSSSLSMNNM
+1979 YAISNSMSMNNM
-1991 WMPEL
+1991 WIPEL

-2039 GFEKLLPA
+2039 GFEKMLPA

-2054 AYRYSKEG
+2054 AYRYSQEG
-2062 ARTATGA
+2062 ARTATGD
-2069 VLKEADEF
+2069 VLKHADEF
-2077 TDGQLVAQALGFRT
+2077 TKGQIFAQALGFRT
-2091 EGMAAVQEANFKAE
+2091 EGLAAVQEANFKAE
-2105 ALRQKVIQDKG
+2105 AIRQKVIQDKG
-2116 KVRAR
+2116 AVRAR

-2126 ELGSDEAVD
+2126 ELGSDEGVD
-2135 DAMEKLLK
+2135 KAMEKLLK
-2143 FNAKNP
+2143 FNARNP

-2156 ELSKQLLARAKQRAM
+2156 ELSKQLLNRAKQRAM

-2196 IDREAA
+2196 IEREAA

>member
-1 MAWTPPSDA
+1 MAGRDFGADLFSTTEPS
-10 VEAQASSG
+10 
-18 TADSMGWTPPSDA
+18 TA
-31 VVVQPAAPTGWTPP
+31 PATAGQDFGADLFGKPAPTATPTTSTAGQDFGFALFGAP
-45 TDAVAAKPQ
+45 SVASTPQ
-54 PVDTLDAKLAA
+54 TPPVDTLDARLAA

-70 AQFAPGEELKKGV
+70 AQFAPGEELKKGAI
-83 MKAATSDLPSLWEQA
+83 KAAISDLPSLWEQA

-144 LASPPEIREKLKGR
+144 LASPPETRAKLKGR

-164 SRKDFVKASID
+164 NRKDFVKASID
-175 TIDAYKQ
+175 TINAYKEN
-182 QAKKYAPRVEKASD
+182 AKKYAPRVEKASD

-208 SNVGSGAV
+208 NNIGSGFV
-216 QLVPL
+216 QFVPL
-221 MLAAATTGGVGLG
+221 MLTAATTGGVGLG
-234 AIGVGMGTSEAVG
+234 TMAVGMGTSEAVG
-247 NRLEFLQKELAQLPQ
+247 NRLEFLEKELAQLPQ

-268 VIDYL
+268 VINYL
-273 KKTGGTSLAVG
+273 EKTGGTSLAVG
-284 VASGALDTVLGP
+284 VVAGALDTVLGP

-302 QLASKTLKDQTR
+302 QMASKTLKDQTR
-314 KEAVKAAIKET
+314 KEAVKAALKET
-325 PKAIAG
+325 PKTIGG
-331 EAVTGGAQEA
+331 EGLTGGLQESV
-341 TQIAGKVGV
+341 QIAGKVGV
-350 GERDKF
+350 DELDKF
-356 ATKETLI
+356 FTKETLV

-368 AAAEAAGSVAGAGVN
+368 AAAEAAGSIGPAGVN
-383 VGTAALRAKG
+383 VGVAALRAEG
-393 AQPKGTE
+393 AQPEVTQ
-400 ERIDPTMEDIDLKP
+400 ERIDPTMGDLDAVP
-414 KAPTTEA
+414 PAPTTEA
-421 RTADLVKKYRDMG
+421 RTAELVQKYRDMG

-444 RRTIAEQ
+444 RRTVAEQ
-451 DAEAAQIAKTA
+451 DAEAARA
-462 AEAAAYEQE
+462 AEAE
-471 LKDRELADRESEA
+471 
-484 AVVNVDVEAA
+484 AVVEETPAETTATPTEETPTAEFVTEAE

-503 LMDQGLPEDEA
+503 LIDQGLPEDEA

-525 KPIVTQPTQTPST
+525 KPIITQPTQAPSA
-538 ILSRE
+538 IVSRE
-543 APPTLESLTTEFI
+543 AAPTLESLTTEFI
-556 DQGLTEDEARVQAQ
+556 DQGLTENEARVQAQ
-570 LYLDRSKSAPTE
+570 LFLDRSKSAPTE
-582 GRQDVARPDTKPSGV
+582 GRQDVARPDAEPSGV
-597 STTVPTPATDELSAA
+597 STTVPALAA
-612 DRPEGT
+612 DDLSTAERAEGAQ
-618 ERDGMVPARQDAGV
+618 RDGVVPARQDVGLPAER
-632 SAAGEGKQ
+632 EGKQ
-640 PITVTSEDQARALTD
+640 PSAVEETVERLNALPRAVNAILGETKPTAVTVDVSNTLEYFEKRDALIKQLDEASEESSALLDKIIDLDSVRAGSVLGADGKPLVLDENGRYDSDRKYEAKKTLEAERDKALAKFDALIKQIDELDAARA
-655 EQLDTLLAEH
+655 
-665 TFARDDDNEYK
+665 
-676 LLKAEQARRK
+676 
-686 QPKPSATVS
+686 
-695 SKRPIG
+695 
-701 NESVLINSRVIEAD
+701 AD
-715 DDIALEDES
+715 
-724 RVGAIMVSNIDRVYD
+724 
-739 GRAGRASAA
+739 RAA
-748 LKEMTDWADANNK
+748 
-761 RLVLMPSGNIAGSKD
+761 
-776 NLVAWYERNG
+776 
-786 FVQDFDG
+786 
-793 AMIRNPKPTKTEGTT
+793 KPTETEGTT
-808 TDGTATTETVKTEEK
+808 TDGTATTETVQTET
-823 EQKAP
+823 QKQEAP
-828 AAGVAPAKP
+828 AT
-837 KRGRPVTLTPEEKA
+837 KRGRPITLTPEQKA
-851 ATEADKKEDRAARGR
+851 QRDKERKDDRASRGR
-866 HKRAVDKAEA
+866 HERAVNKAEA
-876 SLQKAITPLDE
+876 SLQKALAPLDE
-887 GEFANEAELKEAQ
+887 GEFANDAELKEAQ
-900 DDQTSERRN
+900 DDQRAERRN

-930 RQILRDAKIPQ
+930 RKILKDANIPQ
-941 TEIDDIKRGLE
+941 TEIDDIKRGLA
-952 RAKKALADKTNLLGP
+952 RAKKALSDKTNLLGP
-967 MSSAKPR
+967 VSSTERK
-974 RGAKVVPPDAA
+974 GAAVTKADPA
-985 FSKFT
+985 FGAFK
-990 TGQQAINYIIRKGNV
+990 TGAQAINHIIKTGTR
-1005 FQKLLGMRM
+1005 FQKAVAQRLRNFV
-1014 RSALKGVEFF
+1014 RDVEF
-1024 VIEDGDA
+1024 VVLEKDSEVPA
-1031 LPEQLQTKRNAD
+1031 QLQQAKYAD
-1043 AWERSRALFI
+1043 QWERSRALYI
-1053 QNFKTGRRV
+1053 ENFKTGKRV

-1074 GANIVTVL
+1074 GANNVTVL
-1082 HELLHAATALKIEQ
+1082 HELLHAATVKKIALAQEYINKGI
-1096 AAKFVKAGTNLNTPL
+1096 NLNTPL
-1111 VRAYMDLVNTMRNA
+1111 VRAYQDLLDTMRAA
-1125 QEEFYNLND
+1125 QDRLIEMSDNGEVTD
-1134 AKAIPPELA
+1134 ALA
-1143 DLLKSTD
+1143 DLYESTD
-1150 LDIIADPNE
+1150 GDIVADPRE

-1164 MSDEDFQEFLMTA
+1164 MSDAQFQEFLMSA
-1177 EGEDQNPSLF
+1177 EGVQEDTSFF
-1187 TQFVKAIAKFFGMP
+1187 TRFVDSIRRMFGM
-1201 PGFDNAMID
+1201 DDSDVNALSD
-1210 LVIATDAL
+1210 LIIATDSL
-1218 LTAKIPKAEKAETG
+1218 LTSRIPRGETLPG
-1232 TESVLSQLKKKS
+1232 TGLVSQLKKKS
-1244 AKVSAAER
+1244 AKISAAER

-1269 LTTLRDPQLLADAL
+1269 LTTLRDPQLFMDTL
-1283 GALWSTANTNKLKA
+1283 GALWATANTVKLKA

-1330 AMRNKMLSASA
+1330 AMRNKMLTASSD
-1341 AVVDEWLKIQ
+1341 VVQEWLKIQ
-1351 PGIVG
+1351 PGVIG
-1356 KLRGKKNELTALAD
+1356 KMRGKKNELTALAD

-1394 WNALSPQAQKV
+1394 WSTLSPQAQKV
-1405 YTEVRD
+1405 YAEVRD

-1422 LLDER
+1422 LLDAR
-1427 IANSSI
+1427 IAESNI

-1476 VGNGKAKEF
+1476 VGSGKAKEF

-1493 RELFIKKRVRQLQDA
+1493 RELFVKKRVRQLQAA
-1508 GDSRSEAEMRE
+1508 GDSRSEAQMRE

-1653 DVYPQVDSPFLNTA
+1653 DVYPQVDSPFLNNA

-1679 MTSVKTALVQ
+1679 MTSAKTALVQ
-1689 LSSLPIFG
+1689 FSSLPIFG

-1709 VAKEMGRFML
+1709 VVKEMSRFML
-1719 VYNQFGIVKDGKL
+1719 VYNQFGVYKDGKWM
-1732 VMPTIEASKE
+1732 MPTIEASKE

-1775 KPTTKYSSAFNT
+1775 KPTTKYAGAFNT
-1787 GTNLLGALFHHTERL
+1787 GTNLMGALFHHVERI

-1839 FTAQNRPRIMRAPT
+1839 FTAQNRPRIMRAPA
-1853 GRVLLQFKMFPM
+1853 GRVVFQFKMFPA
-1865 FLSTYLLR
+1865 FLTTYLLR

-1883 AAAKK
+1883 AATKK
-1888 EARIQLIGTLTMSA
+1888 EARIQLIGTLAMS
-1902 YLAGY
+1902 LTIAGY
-1907 VGVPGASMVLG
+1907 VGVPGASMALG
-1918 AIQAFINSMRDED
+1918 AAQAFINAMRDED

-1969 EAGALDSLTG
+1969 DAGGLDSLTG
-1979 YDMSSSLSMNNM
+1979 YDMSNSMSMNNM
-1991 WMPEL
+1991 WFPEL

-2026 AAYDDFAAGKTLQ
+2026 AAYDDFAAGRTMQ
-2039 GFEKLLPA
+2039 GFEKMLPA
-2047 ALRNPVV
+2047 LFRNPAV
-2054 AYRYSKEG
+2054 AYRYSQEG
-2062 ARTATGA
+2062 ARTSTGD
-2069 VLKEADEF
+2069 VLRHADEF
-2077 TDGQLVAQALGFRT
+2077 TQGQLIAQALGFRT
-2091 EGMAAVQEANFKAE
+2091 EGLASVQEANFKAE
-2105 ALRQKVIQDKG
+2105 AIRQKVVQEKG
-2116 KVRAR
+2116 KVRTR

-2126 ELGSDEAVD
+2126 ELGSDEGVD

-2149 QSAIKAD
+2149 QSAIKAS
-2156 ELSKQLLARAKQRAM
+2156 ELPKQLLERARQRAA

-2176 KVDKDMYPYLAEL
+2176 RVDKDMYPYLAEL

-2196 IDREAA
+2196 IEREAA

>member
-1 MAWTPPSDA
+1 MAKDEWSVVSETPVGATDNSGWE
-10 VEAQASSG
+10 VASE
-18 TADSMGWTPPSDA
+18 TPIA
-31 VVVQPAAPTGWTPP
+31 AAPVPSASGWE
-45 TDAVAAKPQ
+45 VAAEKPVVPTP
-54 PVDTLDAKLAA
+54 PVDTFEAKLAA

-83 MKAATSDLPSLWEQA
+83 IKAATSDLPSMWEQA

-125 TSNDQLRGLDLTTG
+125 TSMDQLRGLDMTTG

-144 LASPPEIREKLKGR
+144 LASPPETRAKLKSR

-164 SRKDFVKASID
+164 SRKDFVKASVD
-175 TIDAYKQ
+175 TINAYKQ

-196 IGSVADFTNFVA
+196 IGSVTDFTNFVA
-208 SNVGSGAV
+208 SNIGSGAV

-234 AIGVGMGTSEAVG
+234 AMGVGMGTSEAVG
-247 NRLEFLQKELAQLPQ
+247 NRLQFLEKELAQLPQ

-268 VIDYL
+268 VINYL
-273 KKTGGTSLAVG
+273 EKTGGTSLAVG
-284 VASGALDTVLGP
+284 VASGALDVVLGP
-296 AATLVK
+296 SATLVK
-302 QLASKTLKDQTR
+302 QMASKTLKDQTR
-314 KEAVKAAIKET
+314 KEAVKAAVKET

-356 ATKETLI
+356 ATKETLV

-368 AAAEAAGSVAGAGVN
+368 AAAEAAGSIAGAGVN
-383 VGTAALRAKG
+383 VGTAALRAEG
-393 AQPKGTE
+393 AKPE
-400 ERIDPTMEDIDLKP
+400 EAPAVEPTFDDVDLTP
-414 KAPTTEA
+414 KAPTVEE
-421 RTADLVKKYRDMG
+421 RTAELVKSYRAKG

-451 DAEAAQIAKTA
+451 DAEAAKAAEVPAEAPAETTTATTVEPTA
-462 AEAAAYEQE
+462 AE
-471 LKDRELADRESEA
+471 
-484 AVVNVDVEAA
+484 VVTEEVEAA

-503 LMDQGLPEDEA
+503 LIDQGLPEDEA
-514 RVLAQMRLDKE
+514 RVLAQMRLDKQ
-525 KPIVTQPTQTPST
+525 KPIIAEPIQAPSSIVT
-538 ILSRE
+538 RE
-543 APPTLESLTTEFI
+543 AAPTLESLTSEFI

-570 LYLDRSKSAPTE
+570 LFLDRSKSAPTE
-582 GRQDVARPDTKPSGV
+582 GRQDVARPDTEPSGV
-597 STTVPTPATDELSAA
+597 STTVPAPATDELPTTERS
-612 DRPEGT
+612 EGT
-618 ERDGMVPARQDAGV
+618 ERDGMVSARQDAGV
-632 SAAGEGKQ
+632 SAEGEGKQ
-640 PITVTSEDQARALTD
+640 PTAVEEVEAERIKAEDERNAAYEAKKAKAQSIAKTNASTAFDQVGEYADIDEALDSYRTNMT
-655 EQLDTLLAEH
+655 DTLAEEGL
-665 TFARDDDNEYK
+665 RDDPDYDS
-676 LLKAEQARRK
+676 LLAAAERAFDAEVNK
-686 QPKPSATVS
+686 Q
-695 SKRPIG
+695 R
-701 NESVLINSRVIEAD
+701 
-715 DDIALEDES
+715 
-724 RVGAIMVSNIDRVYD
+724 
-739 GRAGRASAA
+739 
-748 LKEMTDWADANNK
+748 
-761 RLVLMPSGNIAGSKD
+761 
-776 NLVAWYERNG
+776 
-786 FVQDFDG
+786 
-793 AMIRNPKPTKTEGTT
+793 GTT
-808 TDGTATTETVKTEEK
+808 TDGTETTKTVQTET
-823 EQKAP
+823 QGQAAP
-828 AAGVAPAKP
+828 AAAGVTPAKP

-851 ATEADKKEDRAARGR
+851 AKEAEKKEDRAARGR
-866 HKRAVDKAEA
+866 HERAVNKAETA
-876 SLQKAITPLDE
+876 LQKALEPLDE
-887 GEFANEAELKEAQ
+887 GEFANEAELKEAR
-900 DDQTSERRN
+900 DDQRAERRN

-930 RQILRDAKIPQ
+930 RQVLRDAKIPQ

-967 MSSAKPR
+967 VSSTERK
-974 RGAKVVPPDAA
+974 GAAVTKADPAFAA
-985 FSKFT
+985 FK
-990 TGQQAINYIIRKGNV
+990 TGAQAIGHIIKTGTRFQKALAKRLRNFVRDVEFIVLEQDSEVPAQLQQAKY
-1005 FQKLLGMRM
+1005 
-1014 RSALKGVEFF
+1014 
-1024 VIEDGDA
+1024 
-1031 LPEQLQTKRNAD
+1031 AD
-1043 AWERSRALFI
+1043 QWERSRALYI
-1053 QNFKTGRRV
+1053 ENFRTGKRV

-1074 GANIVTVL
+1074 GANNVTVL
-1082 HELLHAATALKIEQ
+1082 HELLHAATVKKIALAQEYINKGI
-1096 AAKFVKAGTNLNTPL
+1096 NLATPL
-1111 VRAYMDLVNTMRNA
+1111 VRAYQDLLDTMRAA
-1125 QEEFYNLND
+1125 QDRLVEMSDNGEMTD
-1134 AKAIPPELA
+1134 AIA
-1143 DLLKSTD
+1143 DLYESTD
-1150 LDIIADPNE
+1150 GDIVADPRE

-1164 MSDEDFQEFLMTA
+1164 MSEEQFQEFLMTA
-1177 EGEDQNPSLF
+1177 EGVQEDTSFF
-1187 TQFVKAIAKFFGMP
+1187 TRFVDSIRRMFGM
-1201 PGFDNAMID
+1201 DESDVNALSD
-1210 LVIATDAL
+1210 LIIATDSL
-1218 LTAKIPKAEKAETG
+1218 LTARIPSTKGIFGTG
-1232 TESVLSQLKKKS
+1232 VAAQNKKKS

-1262 VAEDIGI
+1262 ITDDIGI
-1269 LTTLRDPQLLADAL
+1269 LTTLRDPQLFVDTL
-1283 GALWSTANTNKLKA
+1283 GALWSTANVNKLKA
-1297 LLPAIQTS
+1297 LLPAIQTN
-1305 NLVEWAQNLGIP
+1305 NLVEWAQNLGIT
-1317 ELGRTWRMSQDMS
+1317 ELSRTWRMNQDMS
-1330 AMRNKMLSASA
+1330 AMRNKMLTASA

-1351 PGIVG
+1351 PGVIG
-1356 KLRGKKNELTALAD
+1356 RIRGKKNELTALAD
-1370 VMHYSTDQRID
+1370 VMHYSTDQKID

-1422 LLDER
+1422 LLDAR
-1427 IANSSI
+1427 IAESSI
-1433 PGDINDPD
+1433 PGEVDDPD

-1462 PYFPLMRYGNFWVR
+1462 PYFPLMRYGDFWLR
-1476 VGNGKAKEF
+1476 VGSGKSKEF
-1485 YMFESQVS
+1485 YMFESQVA
-1493 RELFIKKRVRQLQDA
+1493 RELFLKKRVRQLQAA
-1508 GDSRSEAEMRE
+1508 GDTRTEAEMRE

-1554 ANQDIDALKD
+1554 ANKDIEALKD

-1622 SIDTAQAS
+1622 SIDAAQAS

-1647 GKRIEM
+1647 GKRVEM

-1689 LSSLPIFG
+1689 LSSLPVFG
-1697 VPVLMSRHNPLQ
+1697 VPVLMSRHNPLK

-1742 INMNA
+1742 INMNE

-1762 EVTLTYDLMDRQD
+1762 EVTLTYDLMDRQG
-1775 KPTTKYSSAFNT
+1775 KPTTKYSGAFNT
-1787 GTNLLGALFHHTERL
+1787 GTNLMGALFHHVERI

-1810 SFRLSRN
+1810 SFRLSMD
-1817 EGMSVEDAI
+1817 EGMTREDAI

-1839 FTAQNRPRIMRAPT
+1839 FTAQNRPRIMRAPA

-1883 AAAKK
+1883 AATKK

-1957 VKIGDQKLGEVI
+1957 LKIGDQKLGELL
-1969 EAGALDSLTG
+1969 EAGGLNSLTG
-1979 YDMSSSLSMNNM
+1979 YEMAGSMSMNNM
-1991 WMPEL
+1991 WLPEL
-1996 KEQKTAQA
+1996 KEQRTAQA

-2026 AAYDDFAAGKTLQ
+2026 AAYDDFAAGRTMQ

-2054 AYRYSKEG
+2054 AYRYSQEG

-2069 VLKEADEF
+2069 VLKDADEF
-2077 TDGQLVAQALGFRT
+2077 TQGQLVAQALGFRT
-2091 EGMAAVQEANFKAE
+2091 TGLAAVQEANFKAE
-2105 ALRQKVIQDKG
+2105 ALRQKVIQDKAS
-2116 KVRAR
+2116 VRAR

-2126 ELGSDEAVD
+2126 ELGSDEGVD
-2135 DAMEKLLK
+2135 EAMEKLLK
-2143 FNAKNP
+2143 FNARNP
-2149 QSAIKAD
+2149 QSAIKAN
-2156 ELSKQLLARAKQRAM
+2156 ELPKQLLNRAKQRAM

-2176 KVDKDMYPYLAEL
+2176 KVDKDMYPYLVEL

-2196 IDREAA
+2196 IEREAA

>member
-1 MAWTPPSDA
+1 MAGRDFGADLFSTAEPSTAPATAGQDFGADLFGTPAPTATPTTSTAGQDFGADLFGTPP
-10 VEAQASSG
+10 
-18 TADSMGWTPPSDA
+18 
-31 VVVQPAAPTGWTPP
+31 
-45 TDAVAAKPQ
+45 AVAPA
-54 PVDTLDAKLAA
+54 DTLDARLAA

-70 AQFAPGEELKKGV
+70 AQFAPGEELKKGAI
-83 MKAATSDLPSLWEQA
+83 KAATSDLPSMWEQA

-118 KIDKGEI
+118 KIDKGEV
-125 TSNDQLRGLDLTTG
+125 TSMDQLRGLDLTTG
-139 QARSY
+139 QGRMY
-144 LASPPEIREKLKGR
+144 LAAPPETREKLKGR
-158 LTNELA
+158 LTSELA
-164 SRKDFVKASID
+164 NRKEFVKASID
-175 TIDAYKQ
+175 TINAYKEN
-182 QAKKYAPRVEKASD
+182 AKKYAPRVEKASD

-208 SNVGSGAV
+208 NNIGSGFV
-216 QLVPL
+216 QFVPL
-221 MLAAATTGGVGLG
+221 MLTAATTGGVGLG
-234 AIGVGMGTSEAVG
+234 AMAVGMGTSEAVG
-247 NRLEFLQKELAQLPQ
+247 NRLQFLEKELAQLPQ

-268 VIDYL
+268 VINYL
-273 KKTGGTSLAVG
+273 EKTGGTSLAVG
-284 VASGALDTVLGP
+284 IVSGALDTVLGP

-302 QLASKTLKDQTR
+302 QMAAQTIKGQTR
-314 KEAVKAAIKET
+314 KEAAKAAAKEV
-325 PKAIAG
+325 PKTIAG

-356 ATKETLI
+356 ATKETLV

-368 AAAEAAGSVAGAGVN
+368 AAAEAAGSIGPAGVN
-383 VGTAALRAKG
+383 VGVAALRAKG
-393 AQPKGTE
+393 AQPEETG
-400 ERIDPTMEDIDLKP
+400 ERIDPTMGDLDAKP
-414 KAPTTEA
+414 PAPTTEA
-421 RTADLVKKYRDMG
+421 RTAELAKKYRGMG

-444 RRTIAEQ
+444 RRTVAEQ
-451 DAEAAQIAKTA
+451 DAEAAKA
-462 AEAAAYEQE
+462 AEAVVEETPAETTTTPTEETPTTE
-471 LKDRELADRESEA
+471 L
-484 AVVNVDVEAA
+484 VTEAA

-503 LMDQGLPEDEA
+503 LIDQGLPEDEA

-525 KPIVTQPTQTPST
+525 KPIITQPVQAPSA
-538 ILSRE
+538 IVSRE

-570 LYLDRSKSAPTE
+570 LFLDRSKSAPTE
-582 GRQDVARPDTKPSGV
+582 GRQDVARPDAEPSGI
-597 STTVPTPATDELSAA
+597 STAVPAPAADELSTAK
-612 DRPEGT
+612 RPEGT
-618 ERDGMVPARQDAGV
+618 KPDGVVPAREDAGLPAEREGEQP
-632 SAAGEGKQ
+632 SAVTGETKTQYPVLFEGK
-640 PITVTSEDQARALTD
+640 PATATIVRDENGKVVDIKVRVEGEKLAALNLGAQGVVTD
-655 EQLDTLLAEH
+655 EQLLSNLADSIDNLELPQAKAEAERIKEEDERNAAYEAKKAKAQSIAKSNASTAFDQVGEYADLDEALDSYRTNMADTLAEEGL
-665 TFARDDDNEYK
+665 RDDPDYDS
-676 LLKAEQARRK
+676 LLNAANRAFDAEVNK
-686 QPKPSATVS
+686 Q
-695 SKRPIG
+695 R
-701 NESVLINSRVIEAD
+701 
-715 DDIALEDES
+715 
-724 RVGAIMVSNIDRVYD
+724 
-739 GRAGRASAA
+739 
-748 LKEMTDWADANNK
+748 
-761 RLVLMPSGNIAGSKD
+761 
-776 NLVAWYERNG
+776 
-786 FVQDFDG
+786 
-793 AMIRNPKPTKTEGTT
+793 GTT
-808 TDGTATTETVKTEEK
+808 TDGTATTETVQTEEK
-823 EQKAP
+823 GQEAP
-828 AAGVAPAKP
+828 AT
-837 KRGRPVTLTPEEKA
+837 KRGRPITLTPEQKAQREK
-851 ATEADKKEDRAARGR
+851 DRKDDRASRGR
-866 HKRAVDKAEA
+866 HERAVNKAEA
-876 SLQKAITPLDE
+876 SLQKALTPLDE
-887 GEFANEAELKEAQ
+887 GEFANDAELKEAQ
-900 DDQTSERRN
+900 DDQRAERRN

-930 RQILRDAKIPQ
+930 RKILKDANIPQ
-941 TEIDDIKRGLE
+941 TEIDDIKRGLA
-952 RAKKALADKTNLLGP
+952 RAKKALSDKTNLLGP
-967 MSSAKPR
+967 ASSTERK
-974 RGAKVVPPDAA
+974 GAAVTKADPAFAA
-985 FSKFT
+985 FK
-990 TGQQAINYIIRKGNV
+990 TGAQAIGHIIKTGTRFQKAVAQRLRNFVRDVEFVVLEKDSEVPAQLQQAKY
-1005 FQKLLGMRM
+1005 
-1014 RSALKGVEFF
+1014 
-1024 VIEDGDA
+1024 
-1031 LPEQLQTKRNAD
+1031 AD
-1043 AWERSRALFI
+1043 QWERSRALYI
-1053 QNFKTGRRV
+1053 ENFKTGRRV

-1074 GANIVTVL
+1074 GANNVTVL
-1082 HELLHAATALKIEQ
+1082 HELLHAATVKKIALAQEYINKGI
-1096 AAKFVKAGTNLNTPL
+1096 NLNTPL
-1111 VRAYMDLVNTMRNA
+1111 VRAYQDLLDTMRAA
-1125 QEEFYNLND
+1125 QDRLIEMSDNGEVTE
-1134 AKAIPPELA
+1134 ALA
-1143 DLLKSTD
+1143 DLYDSTD
-1150 LDIIADPNE
+1150 GDIVADPRE

-1164 MSDEDFQEFLMTA
+1164 MSDEQFQEFLMSA
-1177 EGEDQNPSLF
+1177 EGVQEDTSFF
-1187 TQFVKAIAKFFGMP
+1187 TRFVDSIRRMFGM
-1201 PGFDNAMID
+1201 DDSDINALSD
-1210 LVIATDAL
+1210 LIIATDSL
-1218 LTAKIPKAEKAETG
+1218 LTSRVPRGESLPGTG
-1232 TESVLSQLKKKS
+1232 LLSQLKKKS
-1244 AKVSAAER
+1244 TKISAAER

-1262 VAEDIGI
+1262 ITDDIGI
-1269 LTTLRDPQLLADAL
+1269 LTTLRDPQLFVDTL
-1283 GALWSTANTNKLKA
+1283 GALWSTANVKKLQA
-1297 LLPAIQTS
+1297 LLPSIQTN

-1330 AMRNKMLSASA
+1330 AMRNKMLAASA

-1351 PGIVG
+1351 PGVIG

-1422 LLDER
+1422 LLDAR
-1427 IANSSI
+1427 IAESSI

-1462 PYFPLMRYGNFWVR
+1462 PYFPLMRYGDFWVR
-1476 VGNGKAKEF
+1476 VGSGKSKEF
-1485 YMFESQVS
+1485 YMFESQVA

-1508 GDSRSEAEMRE
+1508 GDSRTEAQMRE

-1647 GKRIEM
+1647 GKRVEM

-1719 VYNQFGIVKDGKL
+1719 VYNQFGVVKDGKL

-1839 FTAQNRPRIMRAPT
+1839 FTAQNRPRIMRAPA

-1883 AAAKK
+1883 AATKK

-1969 EAGALDSLTG
+1969 DAGALDSLTG

-2026 AAYDDFAAGKTLQ
+2026 AAYDDFAAGRTLQ

-2054 AYRYSKEG
+2054 AYRYSQEG
-2062 ARTATGA
+2062 ARTSTGA

-2077 TDGQLVAQALGFRT
+2077 TNGQLVAQALGFRT
-2091 EGMAAVQEANFKAE
+2091 EGLAAVQEANFKAE
-2105 ALRQKVIQDKG
+2105 AIRQKVVQEKG
-2116 KVRAR
+2116 AVRTR

-2126 ELGSDEAVD
+2126 ELGSDEGVD

-2149 QSAIKAD
+2149 QSAIKAN
-2156 ELSKQLLARAKQRAM
+2156 ELPKQLLNRAKQRAM

-2196 IDREAA
+2196 LEREAA
-2202 KPEK
+2202 KPEE

>member
-1 MAWTPPSDA
+1 MAKDEWSVVSETPVGATDNSGWE
-10 VEAQASSG
+10 VASE
-18 TADSMGWTPPSDA
+18 TPITT
-31 VVVQPAAPTGWTPP
+31 APTGWEVQAQTPV
-45 TDAVAAKPQ
+45 T
-54 PVDTLDAKLAA
+54 
-65 QEAKR
+65 KR
-70 AQFAPGEELKKGV
+70 AEFAPGEELKKGAI
-83 MKAATSDLPSLWEQA
+83 KAATSDLPSMWEQA

-139 QARSY
+139 QGRMY
-144 LASPPEIREKLKGR
+144 LAAPPETRNKLKGR

-164 SRKDFVKASID
+164 NRKEFVQASID
-175 TIDAYKQ
+175 TINEYKK

-234 AIGVGMGTSEAVG
+234 VMGVGMGTSEAVG

-262 DQRADA
+262 NQRADA
-268 VIDYL
+268 VINYL
-273 KKTGGTSLAVG
+273 EKTGGASLAVG
-284 VASGALDTVLGP
+284 VVSGALDTVLGP

-302 QLASKTLKDQTR
+302 QMASKTLKDQTR
-314 KEAVKAAIKET
+314 KEAVKAAVKEA

-368 AAAEAAGSVAGAGVN
+368 AAAEAAGSLAGTGVN

-393 AQPKGTE
+393 AQPEETK
-400 ERIDPTMEDIDLKP
+400 ERIDPEMGDWEVKTEKP
-414 KAPTTEA
+414 TAEV
-421 RTADLVKKYRDMG
+421 RTADLVQKYRGMG

-444 RRTIAEQ
+444 RRTVAEQ
-451 DAEAAQIAKTA
+451 DAEAARA
-462 AEAAAYEQE
+462 AEAE
-471 LKDRELADRESEA
+471 
-484 AVVNVDVEAA
+484 AVVEETPAETTATPTEETPTIEPVTEAA

-503 LMDQGLPEDEA
+503 LIDQGLPEDEA

-525 KPIVTQPTQTPST
+525 KPIITQPTQAPSAIVT
-538 ILSRE
+538 RE
-543 APPTLESLTTEFI
+543 APPTLESLTTEFV

-570 LYLDRSKSAPTE
+570 LFLDRSKSAPTQ
-582 GRQDVARPDTKPSGV
+582 GRQDVARPDAEPSGV
-597 STTVPTPATDELSAA
+597 STTVPAPTTDELPAA
-612 DRPEGT
+612 RST
-618 ERDGMVPARQDAGV
+618 EPPQRDGVVSTRQDAGLP
-632 SAAGEGKQ
+632 ATGKGTQ
-640 PITVTSEDQARALTD
+640 PITVKTEDQARALTED
-655 EQLDTLLAEH
+655 QLDLLLVEH

-686 QPKPSATVS
+686 QPKPSAVEEAKS
-695 SKRPIG
+695 
-701 NESVLINSRVIEAD
+701 IEETEAER
-715 DDIALEDES
+715 IKAEDERNAAYEAKKAKAQS
-724 RVGAIMVSNIDRVYD
+724 IAKSN
-739 GRAGRASAA
+739 ASAA
-748 LKEMTDWADANNK
+748 FDQVNEDDYGGDIEAALDAYRTNMADTLDEEGLRNDPDYNSIFAAAERAFDAEVTK
-761 RLVLMPSGNIAGSKD
+761 RKG
-776 NLVAWYERNG
+776 
-786 FVQDFDG
+786 
-793 AMIRNPKPTKTEGTT
+793 TK
-808 TDGTATTETVKTEEK
+808 TDGTETTETVQTKTKKQE
-823 EQKAP
+823 AT
-828 AAGVAPAKP
+828 AAGVTPAKP

-866 HKRAVDKAEA
+866 NKRAVDKAEA

-900 DDQTSERRN
+900 DDQTAERRN
-909 AVKELLR
+909 AVKELLK
-916 VSEESGL
+916 VSEDSGL

-974 RGAKVVPPDAA
+974 RGAKVVPADAA

-1005 FQKLLGMRM
+1005 FQKLLGMRV

-1031 LPEQLQTKRNAD
+1031 IPEQLQTKRNAD

-1096 AAKFVKAGTNLNTPL
+1096 AAKFVAAGTNLNTPL
-1111 VRAYMDLVNTMRNA
+1111 VQAYMDLVNTMRNA

-1150 LDIIADPNE
+1150 LDIITDPNE

-1164 MSDEDFQEFLMTA
+1164 MSDGDFQEFLMTA

-1187 TQFVKAIAKFFGMP
+1187 TQFVNAIAKFFGMP

-1218 LTAKIPKAEKAETG
+1218 LTAKIPKTGKVETS

-1244 AKVSAAER
+1244 AKISAAER

-1269 LTTLRDPQLLADAL
+1269 LTTLRDPQLFVDAL
-1283 GALWSTANTNKLKA
+1283 GALWSTANVKKLQA

-1422 LLDER
+1422 LLDAR
-1427 IANSSI
+1427 IAESSI

-1493 RELFIKKRVRQLQDA
+1493 RELFIKKRVRQLQAA
-1508 GDSRSEAEMRE
+1508 GDSRTEAQMRE

-1719 VYNQFGIVKDGKL
+1719 GYNQFGIVKDGKL

-1810 SFRLSRN
+1810 SFRLTMN
-1817 EGMSVEDAI
+1817 ELEPKIKAKQMTRDEAVEQAI

-1839 FTAQNRPRIMRAPT
+1839 FTAQNRPRIMRAPV

-1883 AAAKK
+1883 AATKK

-1957 VKIGDQKLGEVI
+1957 VKIADQRLGEVI
-1969 EAGALDSLTG
+1969 DAGALDSLTG

-2012 LLGPSASLYLKQFP
+2012 LMGPSASLYLKQFP

-2062 ARTATGA
+2062 ARTATGD

-2077 TDGQLVAQALGFRT
+2077 TDGQLIAQALGFRT
-2091 EGMAAVQEANFKAE
+2091 EGLAAVQEANFKAE
-2105 ALRQKVIQDKG
+2105 AIRQKVVQEKG
-2116 KVRAR
+2116 KVRTR

-2126 ELGSDEAVD
+2126 ELGSDEGVD

-2149 QSAIKAD
+2149 QSAIKAS
-2156 ELSKQLLARAKQRAM
+2156 ELPKQLLNRAKQRAM

-2196 IDREAA
+2196 IEREAA